1 MKKLF
6 SLISCIVIVLVASLT
21 LSACG
26 KSDTNAKIVASNSE
40 IELILGTEQETK
52 SVEFELKDYGSGSD
66 QLNFDLE
73 ESEKDIVSISQKY
86 KKNGKTVLEVKGLS
100 RGTARIFVTSL
111 QGSQKFVLTVKVI
124 QPITGLK
131 LKTEYTNSLYAVA
144 GKSLSLSQQEIWN
157 FIPSNTNQR
166 DLVFSFVG
174 ESQGCE
180 IVDGKLVVSENC
192 TLQSVLVQATSASNP
207 DVTTEFEVKIFKPIQ
222 VVLQM
227 DGKTVVEN
235 VSSDSNEILNYL
247 EIFPTEKDD
256 SIYPNSKTVTL
267 IVKAGSQDETLKID
281 KIFGTDLEKFSVLQ
295 TGYSYDSARKLH
307 RFVFIIQANS
317 QDAGNVDNITFGV
330 SYDGYNAGESNYV
343 ENSVVLNLNSYNKPD
358 SVEVNGQNKSVE
370 IDIFENSINMTNGQ
384 LIELTILPGNLK
396 SGENYITIWA
406 KDFENLPVSLYRLN
420 ATRTGYICV
429 FGYDKNGHAVGNE
442 SGTTRYAKIASGTK
456 LYAFINNKYLSN
468 TTNKSAEIY
477 AQASTFCKYFTTDEM
492 SRALTKVT
500 FTINPNAKNVFIAD
514 KTDSGK
520 MNVDQSATTIFAEL
534 GKTITQYI
542 AIDPSSFTL
551 SSNSTVKVANGNIA
565 TLGKLL
571 YSSKDEKYVY
581 GKFTII
587 PNKVGS
593 TTIVVTL
600 SDGKTVSFNLV
611 VICPLEELDVTLEDV
626 TFGGTV
632 IESDIVPYKNISDTK
647 VKVNE
652 IGVTRQ
658 LNKLSIANS
667 GGSGVQLLRNA
678 IPANAQYYLE
688 FEFCDFTIPDGKT
701 LKDISMDK
709 IDFTNIT
716 WSDKSSI
723 LNTARLNNS
732 TILEALNAGV
742 EGNVLVR
749 IDVKAMK
756 SDGTYTEKPAG
767 SLFYLVNFF
776 VPIKGITIK
785 NGTVDVFSHDS
796 IGDKFVDGNNV
807 SKSIGSFSVAVNPV
821 NSGLIPTYLQN
832 LEIYVNGSKVNI
844 SEKFVNDLLYL
855 NADGGVTYNLSSAT
869 LKITRKLENNTYT
882 FTVQALKSCDNSF
895 VFAMSISEINPDK
908 KFTAI
913 ARVIVQ
919 TAVEINEIEVIN
931 AGEDDPIYIQNLL
944 KSEKDFTNQEE
955 YLEYLKPILENP
967 YELDLVYNIFAQG
980 GKEITNKSLEFE
992 FVWDYLADKDYYID
1006 ENGNKQFFA
1015 TMVDNKLTIV
1025 RAAYDYSD
1033 YFNLSEEERATTSK
1047 EEKKKLVQFGASG
1060 TLIIYPTSNY
1070 FESTNGWNGE
1080 EPIVRIPV
1088 KVADGKSSDSAF
1100 ELFVSEDLKLLG
1112 ESPASSFI
1120 LRNNIFMPVDYE
1132 PVENFMGKLSGRYQS
1147 EITPYGIYAIKPLF
1161 KMIAES
1167 GVVEDMFYYT
1177 AYLPELGYTFDEYVS
1192 TYNGVTYYGGL
1203 ANINKGHIKNIGSNY
1218 NGTLDPKEILENSDG
1233 IDVFGFVKIFKEHY
1247 KTRNADLDSLTTV
1260 KYKNVFNPLSYSEAS
1275 VGELFSFLSIHD
1287 ESRVINSNSAY
1298 GMYYGMEYKAGELV
1312 KYTGGLV
1319 GLNLGTIE
1327 ATDDSLTKGYMAT
1340 GISGAN
1346 VGGIAGV
1353 NEGTIKNYTFI
1364 GGVIGVESAGG
1375 IVACNKGDLK
1385 DCKYIN
1391 LVPLYVN
1398 VTLLILNNS
1407 AYSYS
1412 NEINF
1417 SAGGICA
1424 VSESGNIYGCVVE
1437 AIYDIDQHKDL
1448 TKFLPSDTGI
1458 VYVHYVEKINE
1469 SAPKEYYNSIG
1480 GETAYT
1486 GAKPWILKGMSDGEI
1501 KAYFDSSNEKFPAE
1515 WKGLSIDE
1523 IFVRMNTSAR
1533 DIYVGGIAG
1542 KSKNTQISRTV
1553 VDGALPIQES
1563 ETGGFVGLLEN
1574 DGNDSTNLIKD
1585 CYALIKVSA
1594 ENIAYGY
1601 TAGQFISGG
1610 SLSEIKNSYVKSNFA
1625 SLPLSKNGTG
1635 TPVSSFIGGTDKKT
1649 GLFDVLLSFSTFRMG
1664 NFQIVDLGTKS
1675 LKDLYNYGF
1684 AKVSLKNKTIT
1695 LERVYNEGAT
1705 NEQKDTFV
1713 VSANIEGDLG
1723 QKFNLD
1729 VNRFILRG
1737 SEVYLEQIYFADTEG
1752 TLYAYPESSVT
1763 IDLSQESTATRTI
1776 VGNSQTIRK
1785 PVGEG
1790 EVEFTL
1796 EKVLYY
1802 TRTVSSDGTLT
1813 LKFNVKLRET
1823 NQQTNEETLSDI
1835 KTETYTFKR
1844 TAQSSSVSKLGLCF
1858 SMHDYNSGTL
1868 SFYTSSWGSSSDADY
1883 IPDIN
1888 FENSINLD
1896 LNSEVQD
1903 ETING
1908 YFYDENSLKYKD
1920 CPDTAY
1926 VSGYDSIVT
1935 VIDRDLNHVAI
1946 NDINLLYYK
1955 LALIGIYK
1963 NLDEFLQ
1970 ESAWEK
1976 FSYYNPFESDA
1987 KFGPGEIEKAMI
1999 VDVLCNMFGF
2009 EGKYDPDTVSN
2020 AELKNAIKN
2029 VIEGTIIPQ
2038 IKNSIADLKK
2048 DIATLKGQ
2056 FEGTLGEGT
2065 GLGYQYGT
2073 KDLWLAV
2080 YQAAFGDTSD
2090 AETYLTK
2097 VAAYIDTAQG
2107 IKDFDADSL
2116 SLNNIGTL
2124 FKYVDAVYNAQYQII
2139 NLFFKLREDDDIFK
2153 NIDYLTIKGEK
2164 YSIEA
2169 LQTDLMR
2176 TMGPL
2181 FCDSAFMIP
2190 SALGGTESF
2199 YSEDGIPTDIQ
2210 GFIDAGWD
2218 IERMYDAE
2226 GNVIESESTW
2236 VFEDGILPYLRG
2248 TKVSQKVE
2256 NYQLEVNPENKL
2268 DKTKL
2273 VKGTYNSDDYF
2284 LMFFN
2289 EVVGDLTND
2298 PKAQAQLDKM
2308 NSVDLV
2314 DFIKIF
2320 NINKTGSIG
2329 NLADFAIR
2337 SSDINVI
2344 RIVSGRLQIVGTG
2357 FATITIE
2364 PIHRSLTAKEE
2375 NVIKTIKIFVT
2386 NSIGSIS
2393 IYEGINAD
2401 ESLDGK
2407 EDVTI
2412 TKDRPSYFTVANK
2425 NTVSLNHS
2433 KYNLRTNPLAIQIE
2447 ISYIDRDNNKIVAYK
2462 TGETTNHF
2470 DILGLTAGN
2479 ETTKFAFGTFT
2490 VVTKANVL
2498 ENVTY
2503 NFNFNVDYEQGYIN
2517 SLMQKEWEKELS
2529 RNEEI
2534 YKDKTAEQIESARQS
2549 FIYYRI
2555 KIFNAVINN
2564 KLNYGFDFKV
2574 VVRAER
2580 ILVSIDKAEIDPST
2594 VLSSDA
2600 ELVSNRTGD
2609 EIIMKI
2615 VDENGKIIDKLFA
2628 ASVINGTMKNGKVSA
2643 KLIISIA
2650 EDQRQLVK
2658 ETKTYKV
2665 VLTDSK
2671 GDVEK
2676 SFDLVVKPQEII
2688 NVTYTHHNRTD
2699 DSSENGIRIQ
2709 DQPSSILVP
2718 GDSGI
2723 LSINLFPS
2731 YATYSKIVLTST
2743 IVNGNYVL
2751 MEQMYQSGDYYLPTS
2766 TTTDYDSERDV
2777 NILTIKN
2784 AGKTGNV
2791 YVRTKILDSV
2801 KEGLYFPITI
2811 QIYALDEDG
2820 NEYLAKVET
2829 ITLISEVIEAAN
2841 ITING
2846 EKDAVVARGTTAN
2859 LKIKVGENQTLA
2871 SYSLSEYDS
2880 SSSIHDFSSIYFNT
2894 SEYEIENGKKIY
2906 SGTLTVG
2913 LDAEIEGDGYFKVQ
2927 TIVQKIINGR
2937 LESTTDSIE
2946 VRVVD
2951 FLVEGITI
2959 DGNDEQDN
2967 VFDTPSAI
2975 EKDLK
2980 FNFKLSETP
2989 EMISASQQKSIDRIN
3004 KAKETFLNTVAY
3016 KYYFKSENKEY
3027 NYILNTDRV
3036 FTAVGD
3042 PGNISYVSDQ
3052 KSIAHDLFYSSDMT
3066 PYISKSGNPQ
3076 TNKYFTIR
3084 YDEENP
3090 TILTIVGT
3098 TVGTVNMT
3106 IRIGYRLPNSK
3117 QDDFITYN
3125 FAINVQLYSD
3135 EDKPTPIENAE
3146 QFITYLQ
3153 NESDQYSSTNYIL
3166 MNDIVLEN
3174 FVPFASTNFASLDG
3188 NNKVITIKNFDLSA
3202 ITSTNVLNLGLFVNV
3217 LENSTLK
3224 NLTVSYGELEDI
3236 IVDEK
3241 IFNSIYFGGIA
3252 VNNSGVIYNCE
3263 VVSLGLEDGKLT
3275 NGPTNGGIKIYFD
3288 ASKSKHKLDTTTV
3301 QIAGLVVEN
3310 NNGASITN
3318 CRVGGKGNFTK
3329 VYYDVDAGKTEQTF
3343 EFGKFDIVGQGDM
3356 SGFVII
3362 NNGLISASYFAGA
3375 SIVNK
3380 TTSASLNAT
3389 SGFVMYNN
3397 LGALITTSYTEG
3409 IKLTTDLSVN
3419 ITGGGIESQGI
3430 SAGFA
3435 YQNSGKITDC
3445 YTNIRLAGNS
3455 TGRLVSGFVY
3465 NNLTDGKLER
3475 CYSASTIVG
3484 ELTTQMPFTGKNS
3497 REEIMQLAEKG
3508 LVDCYY
3514 LVKNVDTG
3522 SILEDKYGTGA
3533 QAVQISTF
3541 DETTFKTFAMT
3552 TKNDYDGVW
3561 MWNGLFPELVSAN
3574 QKAISVRR
3582 IIKNYSSLI
3591 SGGTSTASLDIFP
3604 YIQGYEYG
3612 SAKNPII
3619 IRTADEFNRVFG
3631 QETTLTKNAYYAISQ
3646 MYNKEL
3652 GIVFGNYRLVS
3663 HIDFANLKYV
3673 ENIKISSSIMALANR
3688 GNNCGSFDGN
3698 GLDIRNIEIS
3708 LDGQSSVGIFSQITS
3723 GGVFKNA
3730 SITVKSVS
3738 SGISGIYVG
3747 TVAGLV
3753 QNSVICNI
3761 TVSPASEDDQNRSKI
3776 TGQNIVGGVVGAV
3789 TGNSKISNLTSSIS
3803 VVSGIK
3809 NAEKNIKEYVENT
3822 LRDNLQLAGGIYVDK
3837 NKDYGFVGGI
3847 VGLLDIYESVMD
3859 ETSRSS
3865 KPNAVNL
3872 KYFGQNISVQG
3883 SFVGGVVG
3891 LVGKSTYLANASFIL
3906 TGTKETLNQ
3915 RLISYENTIGG
3926 IVGVSF
3932 GDLFELGIEHENE
3945 LQKEIEANIKDYYS
3959 SSNQV
3964 FRGNTKL
3971 FNSTGETLEYAG
3983 GIVGQMLGGTFTTSF
3998 CGVDVAIAGAKY
4010 AGGVIGLCD
4019 TSANLFELYA
4029 LGSVDAKVAGG
4040 LIGHNLGTI
4049 TLDKCTA
4056 INFYNKDN
4064 STWSD
4069 IITSANFFNFGN
4081 VELTDYSGIGY
4092 YGNEGTER
4100 IFTINN
4106 NLVLTLKY
4114 KEVTEGEYVIKGK
4127 DSNKNGYANFELF
4140 GKTLY
4145 VTNEIKDEDNN
4156 TSRRYPLFRKLIKN
4170 DENFVAVYYYL
4181 KADGSEVNAMYE
4193 AKDGQLYYT
4202 NAKTEEEKKK
4212 EKVFF
4217 VGDYTYCLSS
4227 FSYVKDDN
4235 VDKDDNVNA
4244 TFGLNDKDKNVI
4256 ATFGLNDKDK
4266 IDTINL
4272 KNVSALIG
4280 SQKGTE
4286 ENETEEKEIGS
4297 YSILYYNIPG
4307 AKAVFA
4313 NKSFT
4318 FGNFKFTLG
4327 DADGVAYSSTDDK
4340 QANKSADKLTL
4351 DLDKFQSYEQNAP
4364 VVNKMFIGSYWN
4376 AGCWELREGRILPT
4390 LYFGVT
4396 SKVLYIEK
4404 PSDLLKL
4411 TRYYKLDNVV
4421 IFGDNPTTT
4430 FNPYNYKP
4438 GASSTYGE
4446 FEASELL
4453 GLTVK
4458 GEQLIF
4464 DFSAIEKSLSV
4475 AFEGA
4480 YFPRFLG
4487 TMYAEKPGNVVL
4499 TGMNRAFFGN
4509 ITGAKISDLI
4519 FDGNPGGSG
4528 IAESQKSLS
4537 TAVLANTITTQ
4548 TQLSNLT
4555 FKNLKIVSAQ
4565 SKVGVVAGEIIGV
4578 VKLGKITIED
4588 CSVTSTSTGDLYVTE
4603 EKQNKIGT
4611 TLVQGKK
4618 DKIVYVGGIA
4628 GSFVNSTSQ
4637 PAEIVNN
4644 KISGLEI
4651 TTPSLKAEK
4660 GENALVYVGGLFGE
4674 TGGSV
4679 VYKYNAVTDIT
4690 INAES
4695 ISKAEDKNDKND
4707 RFVYAGGYVGFA
4719 QGTTTILSD
4728 KDEYQKETGNTPAP
4742 GDNDKILSNLI
4753 ITTNVCDA
4761 AYVGLLF
4768 GKSIMLETKIEGKN
4782 WTVSIAGSIKQG
4794 KDYTAMVVGGVSGEA
4809 SNVNSFA
4816 GVEVSIDGGKDEDN
4830 NPLDLNLKTNT
4841 YGNGIVSTVGGLFGT
4856 IVGNATIRDITFGSK
4871 ITLNSGAEL
4880 TGGNEVNTDSLI
4892 AVGGIIG
4899 LAQGEKLEIADVKYS
4914 GNLTLTLGEYKSYI
4928 GGIVGYITTS
4938 KEASLKRAKFSG
4950 TIDETTHAVHYVG
4963 GLVGCVD
4970 NSDLTAKIEQSKVSG
4985 NIEMKGLS
4993 AGNFYVGGIIGS
5005 TNAIT
5010 TISNNYAWGNIKNSK
5025 PETGERPESQNI
5037 GGILGAISNGQT
5049 NVSLT
5054 GNYCLTSLYIP
5065 IKGSE
5070 TNNVRAFVGVGGV
5083 KDDSSGNFYCH
5094 QINLAT
5100 DVFGEN
5106 LYYNKGDNSIL
5117 KKLISLKDDKGN
5129 LIISESEKKDSGTK
5143 LNPKKNP
5150 SLTADLGE
5158 GYYVL
5163 ICDYTSIYAI
5173 SKPSAV
5179 ALNGHLVGDGYTIAA
5194 SGDQSIFGTIS
5205 GYISG
5210 VKIQFTS
5217 KQYTG
5222 TENGRVLYN
5231 ENMSDSLPSGVAN
5244 ENNGIIFALSVE
5256 VSGRTDD
5263 GFKLLEASFGTVQ
5276 GTVVAGVVGTNN
5288 GKISDTGVVLNV
5300 KSAFAGFVGNNQGII
5315 ENSYSTGAV
5324 HSGAQHSFCAGNS
5337 TTNYENKGRVYN
5349 SFTAIKQANGTNVT
5363 DCQNVVSSFFY
5374 DLYAV
5379 EIASTSTSGVGKLTS
5394 KLVCTIGDLSG
5405 SNELFTTNSNGVVW
5419 IKKPGYNFGYPTF
5432 NSELGAY
5439 SNFGYLD
5446 IATTYKRTINDVEV
5460 TFYALPHVGFLG
5472 LMSGKTIN
5480 KGNNYAFMTD
5490 MNMADMKMD
5499 NNTTWKTITT
5509 NSGTIDGQ
5517 GYHIY
5522 GLNAVQFV
5530 GTNSG
5535 TIKNLAL
5542 VYDSSKFE
5550 NQNISSVINENTGAL
5565 DGIIVS
5571 GATCTDAGLVKYN
5584 SGTIKNCQN
5593 YNTVSGGAN
5602 AGGIVSEM
5610 NSGII
5615 TGCRNFG
5622 PVTSSNGNAG
5632 GIVGKVPL
5640 KSDPIIRDCANFG
5653 DVTVEHG
5660 GWVGGIVGE
5669 YKLYTGTQRDTIGPG
5684 TYPYKGT
5691 TSYTFKITDKNLNVS
5706 VLVGFIDT
5714 SGKVGL
5720 RVTATKGS
5728 SEPEEIYKLK
5738 KLYTYSKSMN
5748 VWYYGSFTYMYDNI
5762 AIFMKFG
5769 FRFMQSGRYDVDSD
5783 LKVVDRFN
5791 YYNKDCYSSESSIV
5805 FSSREKTEYT
5815 DKQKFKKFWD
5825 NLDTSEWPYESYY
5838 SEAVWGTDYLDYADI
5853 DNVGGTIDVYT
5864 GAGLAYALY
5873 IKQNYTVNL
5882 MADIDLSQYVWK
5894 PVSDFTGTFNGNGYK
5909 IYFSANQGLP
5919 DANENSNYILINS
5932 DATVTSIK
5940 PTVETTKLSFNGF
5953 NDGYEYSIQTSEK
5966 VKLYWCYS
5974 DDKKATLFF
5983 AKDKNNKWRYWFEN
5997 AKVNPDEELTEIIK
6011 NNNGEDEEITYCMGE
6026 EICEELYN
6034 CNDVFINSNNT
6045 YQYDSYVVGTPQGD
6059 KPENIDVT
6067 FTKYTFPKG

>member
-1 MKKLF
+1 MKKLLGF
-6 SLISCIVIVLVASLT
+6 IGCFVLVVVAGIT
-21 LSACG
+21 FCACG

-66 QLNFDLE
+66 QLNFSLE
-73 ESEKDIVSISQKY
+73 ENEKDIVSISQTY
-86 KKNGKTVLEVKGLS
+86 KKNGKTILTVKGLS

-111 QGSQKFVLTVKVI
+111 QGSQKYILTVKVI
-124 QPITGLK
+124 QPITGLE
-131 LKTEYTNSLYAVA
+131 LKTEYTNSLYTIA

-180 IVDGKLVVSENC
+180 IVDGKLIVSENC
-192 TLQSVLVQATSASNP
+192 SLQSVLVQATSASNP
-207 DVTTEFEVKIFKPIQ
+207 EITTEFEVKILKPIQ
-222 VVLQM
+222 VVLQI

-235 VSSDSNEILNYL
+235 VSSSNEILNYI

-267 IVKAGSQDETLKID
+267 IVKAGSQNETLKID

-295 TGYSYDSARKLH
+295 TGYSHDSERNLH

-330 SYDGYNAGESNYV
+330 SYNGYNAGESNYV

-442 SGTTRYAKIASGTK
+442 SGITRYATITSGTK
-456 LYAFINNKYLSN
+456 LYAFINDKYLSN
-468 TTNKSAEIY
+468 TSNKSAEIY
-477 AQASTFCKYFTTDEM
+477 VQASTFCDFTATEM
-492 SRALTKVT
+492 SRALTKVN
-500 FTINPNAKNVFIAD
+500 FTINPNAKNVLIAN
-514 KTDSGK
+514 KTDSGE
-520 MNVDQSATTIFAEL
+520 MDVRDNATTIFAEL

-551 SSNSTVKVANGNIA
+551 SSNSTVKVANGSIA

-571 YSSKDEKYVY
+571 YFSKDEDYVY

-600 SDGKTVSFNLV
+600 SDGKTVNFNLV
-611 VICPLEELDVTLEDV
+611 VICPLEELEVTLEDV
-626 TFGGTV
+626 TYGGTV
-632 IESDIVPYKNISDTK
+632 IESDIIPYKNISDTIIK
-647 VKVNE
+647 IN
-652 IGVTRQ
+652 GVETNRQ

-667 GGSGVQLLRNA
+667 GGSGVQLLKNA
-678 IPANAQYYLE
+678 IPSNAQYYLE
-688 FEFCDFTIPDGKT
+688 FKFFDFTIPDGKT
-701 LKDISMDK
+701 LKTISIEDVQNV
-709 IDFTNIT
+709 IDDVDN
-716 WSDKSSI
+716 WSDTSSI

-756 SDGTYTEKPAG
+756 SDGNYTEEPAG

-807 SKSIGSFSVAVNPV
+807 SKSIGSFSVTVNPV

-832 LEIYVNGSKVNI
+832 LEIYVNGSKENI
-844 SEKFVNDLLYL
+844 SEKFVNDLVYL
-855 NADGGVTYNLSSAT
+855 NADGVVTYNLSSAT

-955 YLEYLKPILENP
+955 YLEYLKSILENP

-1006 ENGNKQFFA
+1006 INGNKQFFA
-1015 TMVDNKLTIV
+1015 TMVGDKLTIV

-1060 TLIIYPTSNY
+1060 TLIIYPSSNY

-1100 ELFVSEDLKLLG
+1100 ELFESEDLKLLG

-1192 TYNGVTYYGGL
+1192 TYDGVTYYGGL
-1203 ANINKGHIKNIGSNY
+1203 TNINKGKIINIGSNY
-1218 NGTLDPKEILENSDG
+1218 NGTLNTKEILENAGDG
-1233 IDVFGFVKIFKEHY
+1233 MDVFGYMKAFQEHY
-1247 KTRNADLDSLTTV
+1247 GTKNSNADSLTTI
-1260 KYKNVFNPLSYSEAS
+1260 KYKNVFNSSLSSSEAS
-1275 VGELFSFLSIHD
+1275 VAELFGFLASHD
-1287 ESRVINSNSAY
+1287 ESREFGGTSVY
-1298 GMYYGMEYKAGELV
+1298 GLYYGMEYKAGELV

-1327 ATDDSLTKGYMAT
+1327 ATDNSLTKGYMAT

-1346 VGGIAGV
+1346 IGGIAGV
-1353 NEGTIKNYTFI
+1353 NEGKIINYTFI
-1364 GGVIGVESAGG
+1364 GGVVGVESAGG

-1391 LVPLYVN
+1391 TVPFYAN

-1412 NEINF
+1412 NKINF

-1437 AIYDIDQHKDL
+1437 AIYDIDQQKDL
-1448 TKFLPSDTGI
+1448 IKFLPSDTGI
-1458 VYVHYVEKINE
+1458 VYVHYVERINE
-1469 SAPKEYYNSIG
+1469 NAPKDYYNSIG

-1486 GAKPWILKGMSDGEI
+1486 GAKPSIFKDMSDNEI

-1515 WKGLSIDE
+1515 WKGLSIDK
-1523 IFVRMNTSAR
+1523 IFERMNTSAR

-1553 VDGALPIQES
+1553 VDGALPIKES

-1574 DGNDSTNLIKD
+1574 DGNDSTNLITD
-1585 CYALIKVSA
+1585 CYALIKISA

-1610 SLSEIKNSYVKSNFA
+1610 SLAEIKNSYVKSNFA
-1625 SLPLSKNGTG
+1625 ALPLSKNGTG
-1635 TPVSSFIGGTDKKT
+1635 TPVSSFVGGTDKKT
-1649 GLFDVLLSFSTFRMG
+1649 GFFDGLFAFDNFYMG
-1664 NFQIVDLGTKS
+1664 DFKITDLGTKS

-1684 AKVSLKNKTIT
+1684 AKVSLKNKTVT

-1713 VSANIEGDLG
+1713 LSANLEGDLE
-1723 QKFNLD
+1723 QKFNLSVD
-1729 VNRFILRG
+1729 RFILRG
-1737 SEVYLEQIYFADTEG
+1737 SEVYLGEIYFTDTEG
-1752 TLYAYPESSVT
+1752 TLNAYPESSVT
-1763 IDLSQESTATRTI
+1763 IDLSQESTVTRTVAGYSRSI
-1776 VGNSQTIRK
+1776 TKQ
-1785 PVGEG
+1785 VGEE
-1790 EVEFTL
+1790 EVEFRL

-1813 LKFNVKLRET
+1813 LKFNIKLRET

-1858 SMHDYNSGTL
+1858 NMYVYDIGTL
-1868 SFYTSSWGSSSDADY
+1868 SLNAYSWGSSSDANY
-1883 IPDIN
+1883 IPSIN

-1908 YFYDENSLKYKD
+1908 YFYDENSLKYKGY
-1920 CPDTAY
+1920 PDAAY
-1926 VSGYDSIVT
+1926 VSGYDSVVT
-1935 VIDRDLNHVAI
+1935 VIDKGFNHVAI
-1946 NDINLLYYK
+1946 NNINLLYYK
-1955 LALIGIYK
+1955 LYLMGLYN

-1976 FSYYNPFESDA
+1976 FSYYNLYEDDA
-1987 KFGPGEIEKAMI
+1987 KFGVGEISKEMI
-1999 VDVLCNMFGF
+1999 IDALCDMFGLD
-2009 EGKYDPDTVSN
+2009 GGYSTD

-2038 IKNSIADLKK
+2038 IKNSIDDLKK
-2048 DIATLKGQ
+2048 DIATLEGQ
-2056 FEGTLGEGT
+2056 FKGTLGEGE
-2065 GLGYQYGT
+2065 GLGYKYGT

-2097 VAAYIDTAQG
+2097 VEAYIKTAQE

-2139 NLFFKLREDDDIFK
+2139 NLLFKFMEDDDILN
-2153 NIDYLTIKGEK
+2153 NIGDLTIKETT
-2164 YSIEA
+2164 YSKEVWQA
-2169 LQTDLMR
+2169 DLMR
-2176 TMGPL
+2176 TIGPMYS
-2181 FCDSAFMIP
+2181 DSAFMIP

-2218 IERMYDAE
+2218 IERKYDAE

-2256 NYQLEVNPENKL
+2256 NYEIEVNPENKL

-2289 EVVGDLTND
+2289 EVIGDLTND

-2357 FATITIE
+2357 FATLTIE

-2425 NTVSLNHS
+2425 NNVSLNHS

-2447 ISYIDRDNNKIVAYK
+2447 ISYIDCDNNETVAYR
-2462 TGETTNHF
+2462 TGETTNLF

-2479 ETTKFAFGTFT
+2479 ETTKFAFGTLT
-2490 VVTKANVL
+2490 VITNANVL
-2498 ENVTY
+2498 DDVKY
-2503 NFNFNVDYEQGYIN
+2503 NFNFNVDYQKSYIN
-2517 SLMQKEWEKELS
+2517 ALAKSEWEKELS
-2529 RNEEI
+2529 RNEER
-2534 YKDKTAEQIESARQS
+2534 YKNQTAEWIENERQI
-2549 FIYYRI
+2549 FINNFI
-2555 KIFNAVINN
+2555 NAFNAVANN
-2564 KLNYGFDFKV
+2564 QFNYGFDFNV

-2615 VDENGKIIDKLFA
+2615 VDENGKIIWISKDFGEIKMENNDKLFD
-2628 ASVINGTMKNGKVSA
+2628 ASVKNGTMKNGKVSA

-2665 VLTDSK
+2665 VLTDSN

-2766 TTTDYDSERDV
+2766 TTTGYDSERDV

-2820 NEYLAKVET
+2820 NEYLSKVET

-2880 SSSIHDFSSIYFNT
+2880 SDSIHDFSSIYFNT
-2894 SEYEIENGKKIY
+2894 SEYEVEDGKKIY

-2913 LDAEIEGDGYFKVQ
+2913 LDAEIKGDGYFKVQ

-2959 DGNDEQDN
+2959 DGNDERDN

-2989 EMISASQQKSIDRIN
+2989 EMISSSQQKSIDRIN
-3004 KAKETFLNTVAY
+3004 EAKETFLNTVAY

-3042 PGNISYVSDQ
+3042 PGNISYVPDQ

-3084 YDEENP
+3084 YDEKNP
-3090 TILTIVGT
+3090 TTLTIVGT
-3098 TVGTVNMT
+3098 AVGTVNMT

-3117 QDDFITYN
+3117 QDDFIIYN

-3217 LENSTLK
+3217 LESSTLK

-3263 VVSLGLEDGKLT
+3263 VVSLGLDDGKLT

-3329 VYYDVDAGKTEQTF
+3329 VYYDVDTGKTEQTF

-3522 SILEDKYGTGA
+3522 SILEDKYETGA

-3552 TKNDYDGVW
+3552 TKNDYDGIW
-3561 MWNGLFPELVSAN
+3561 SWNGLFPELVSAN

-3582 IIKNYSSLI
+3582 IVKNYSSLI

-3673 ENIKISSSIMALANR
+3673 ENIKVASSIMSLANR
-3688 GNNCGSFDGN
+3688 GNNCGTFDGN

-3723 GGVFKNA
+3723 GGVFKNV
-3730 SITVKSVS
+3730 SVTVKSVS

-3761 TVSPASEDDQNRSKI
+3761 TVSPVSEDDQNRSKI

-3803 VVSGIK
+3803 VISGIK
-3809 NAEKNIKEYVENT
+3809 NAEKDLKKYVESI
-3822 LRDNLQLAGGIYVDK
+3822 LRDNLQLDNGIYVDK

-3859 ETSRSS
+3859 QTNRSS

-3998 CGVDVAIAGAKY
+3998 CGVDVSIAGAKY

-4069 IITSANFFNFGN
+4069 IITVANFFNFGN
-4081 VELTDYSGIGY
+4081 VELTGY
-4092 YGNEGTER
+4092 TGGDKLNDKDVTWR
-4100 IFTINN
+4100 DFTINN
-4106 NLVLTLKY
+4106 NLVLTVVKNAESDWKIVGYDTEHTIEVSGKY
-4114 KEVTEGEYVIKGK
+4114 SGK
-4127 DSNKNGYANFELF
+4127 IAKFELF
-4140 GKTLY
+4140 GKTFY
-4145 VTNEIKDEDNN
+4145 VTNGDNR
-4156 TSRRYPLFRKLIKN
+4156 TLLIRELISDNEKTYK
-4170 DENFVAVYYYL
+4170 AQYYF
-4181 KADGSEVNAMYE
+4181 M
-4193 AKDGQLYYT
+4193 T
-4202 NAKTEEEKKK
+4202 
-4212 EKVFF
+4212 
-4217 VGDYTYCLSS
+4217 
-4227 FSYVKDDN
+4227 
-4235 VDKDDNVNA
+4235 
-4244 TFGLNDKDKNVI
+4244 KDKNNVETKVVVAKEKEDGTLADPSGNDLEFDTKTPYTYYFSSMAYKNEDNII

-4280 SQKGTE
+4280 SQKGTK
-4286 ENETEEKEIGS
+4286 ENETGS

-4318 FGNFKFTLG
+4318 FGNYKFTLG
-4327 DADGVAYSSTDDK
+4327 EADGVAYSSTDDEH
-4340 QANKSADKLTL
+4340 ANKSADKLTL

-4364 VVNKMFIGSYWN
+4364 VVNKMFLGSYWD
-4376 AGCWELREGRILPT
+4376 ASCWELREGRILPT

-4430 FNPYNYKP
+4430 FNPYNYIP
-4438 GASSTYGE
+4438 GNSSTYGE

-4458 GEQLIF
+4458 NGQLIF

-4475 AFEGA
+4475 SFEGA

-4487 TMYAEKPGNVVL
+4487 TMYAEQKGKVVL

-4519 FDGNPGGSG
+4519 FDGNPDAGKVTD
-4528 IAESQKSLS
+4528 SQKSLS

-4555 FKNLKIVSAQ
+4555 FRNLKIESAQ

-4578 VKLGKITIED
+4578 VKLETITIEN
-4588 CSVTSTSTGDLYVTE
+4588 CSVESTSTGDSYVTE
-4603 EKQNKIGT
+4603 KKQNKIGT
-4611 TLVQGKK
+4611 ILVEGKT

-4651 TTPSLKAEK
+4651 TTPTLKAGT

-4679 VYKYNAVTDIT
+4679 VYKYNAVTDIK
-4690 INAES
+4690 INAE
-4695 ISKAEDKNDKND
+4695 KVEKDDGGKD

-4728 KDEYQKETGNTPAP
+4728 KNEYQKETGNTTSE
-4742 GDNDKILSNLI
+4742 GNDIILSGLTV
-4753 ITTNVCDA
+4753 TTNDCDV

-4768 GKSIMLETKIEGKN
+4768 GKSIMLETSIKGKD
-4782 WTVSIAGSIKQG
+4782 WKVSIAGSIKQG
-4794 KDYTAMVVGGVSGEA
+4794 DGIYTAMVVGGVSGEA
-4809 SNVNSFA
+4809 SNVTSFA
-4816 GVEVSIDGGKDEDN
+4816 GVEVSIDGGKDKDDKQ
-4830 NPLDLNLKTNT
+4830 LDLTLKTNT
-4841 YGNGIVSTVGGLFGT
+4841 YNERIISTVGGLFGT
-4856 IVGNATIRDITFGSK
+4856 IVGNAEIRNITFGSN
-4871 ITLNSGAEL
+4871 ITLDSGAEL
-4880 TGGNEVNTDSLI
+4880 TGTKDQVDSNSQI

-4899 LAQGEKLEIADVKYS
+4899 FAQGEKLGITDVEYS
-4914 GNLTLTLGEYKSYI
+4914 GKLTLTLGEYKSYI

-4950 TIDETTHAVHYVG
+4950 TINETTHHTHYVG

-4970 NSDLTAKIEQSKVSG
+4970 NSSNLKVTIQQSKVSG
-4985 NIEMKGLS
+4985 NIEITKDDLDTEELQ
-4993 AGNFYVGGIIGS
+4993 VGGLVGFAKWS
-5005 TNAIT
+5005 
-5010 TISNNYAWGNIKNSK
+5010 SSSSVQNNYAWGNITIK
-5025 PETGERPESQNI
+5025 PEGNGIPSTLRV
-5037 GGILGAISNGQT
+5037 GGIIG
-5049 NVSLT
+5049 SLNSQIGTFT
-5054 GNYCLTSLYIP
+5054 GNYSLTSLYVFG
-5065 IKGSE
+5065 KESAG
-5070 TNNVRAFVGVGGV
+5070 NVRALVGLDLQGSANAKG
-5083 KDDSSGNFYCH
+5083 KDNFYCH

-5117 KKLISLKDDKGN
+5117 KKLIGLKDDKGN
-5129 LIISESEKKDSGTK
+5129 SIISESEKKDPGTK
-5143 LNPKKNP
+5143 LNPNKNF
-5150 SLTADLGE
+5150 SLTAGIGK

-5163 ICDYTSIYAI
+5163 TYDY
-5173 SKPSAV
+5173 KPIPHMSQPSLV
-5179 ALNGHLVGDGYTIAA
+5179 ALEGHLVGDGHTITA
-5194 SGDQSIFGTIS
+5194 SGNQSIFGTIS

-5210 VKIQFTS
+5210 VKIRFTS

-5222 TENGRVLYN
+5222 TVNGRVKN
-5231 ENMSDSLPSGVAN
+5231 TSDSLPSGVAN

-5256 VSGRTDD
+5256 VSGHTDD
-5263 GFKLLEASFGTVQ
+5263 DFKLLKASFGTVQ

-5288 GKISDTGVVLNV
+5288 GKISDTGVVVNV

-5315 ENSYSTGAV
+5315 ENCYSTGAV
-5324 HSGAQHSFCAGNS
+5324 HSGAQHSFCAGDS
-5337 TTNYENKGRVYN
+5337 TPNFQNKGRVYN
-5349 SFTAIKQANGTNVT
+5349 SFTAIKQA
-5363 DCQNVVSSFFY
+5363 VSSFNIVSNQAVYKFFY
-5374 DLYAV
+5374 DSDAV
-5379 EIASTSTSGVGKLTS
+5379 GTTSGTGKTS
-5394 KLVCTIGDLSG
+5394 EIVCTIGDLSP
-5405 SNELFTTNSNGVVW
+5405 SDSLFKLNDSNGVVW
-5419 IKKPGYNFGYPTF
+5419 IRNSGYNFGYPTF
-5432 NSELGAY
+5432 ETGNDANAY
-5439 SNFGYLD
+5439 KGFGYLD
-5446 IATTYKRTINDVEV
+5446 IATKVND
-5460 TFYALPHVGFLG
+5460 TFYLPHVGFLKMMRG
-5472 LMSGKTIN
+5472 QTELK
-5480 KGNNYAFMTD
+5480 NNYAFMTD
-5490 MNMADMKMD
+5490 MSMTDWNA
-5499 NNTTWKTITT
+5499 ITT

-5522 GLNAVQFV
+5522 GLGVVQFA
-5530 GTNSG
+5530 NENKG

-5542 VYDSSKFE
+5542 VYDSTKFGGS
-5550 NQNISSVINENTGAL
+5550 NRLRIDSVIGSNSGKL
-5565 DGIIVS
+5565 SGITVS
-5571 GATCTDAGLVKYN
+5571 GATCKNAGLVTTN
-5584 SGTIKNCQN
+5584 TGTITNCQN
-5593 YNTVSGGAN
+5593 YNTVSGGEN

-5610 NSGII
+5610 TSGSI
-5615 TGCRNFG
+5615 TDCRNFG
-5622 PVTSSNGNAG
+5622 SVTSSTDGNAG
-5632 GIVGKVPL
+5632 GIVGKVSSTTCVRQAESP
-5640 KSDPIIRDCANFG
+5640 DWMQND
-5653 DVTVEHG
+5653 
-5660 GWVGGIVGE
+5660 WVIPQNGKYRLEQGSNSISISWKMGNAGIKGSFWYSIKRNDDTIVSNAE
-5669 YKLYTGTQRDTIGPG
+5669 IEVKNGTQIDIDGGKGYVNVVRDLYENNECYIAYVLVVLTKGNALTARWFASIYSKDKSVNIDSCFNEGDIVATNAGNTIGLLDKYDLKLTTPYSEKQIGKYEFEETGIGYNGYGTKIPNGRKNIEITVQSSNINNDWDSQIGIFPAKFNYDKVVLGTDLSIDDADNDTVWDTI
-5684 TYPYKGT
+5684 
-5691 TSYTFKITDKNLNVS
+5691 N
-5706 VLVGFIDT
+5706 
-5714 SGKVGL
+5714 
-5720 RVTATKGS
+5720 
-5728 SEPEEIYKLK
+5728 
-5738 KLYTYSKSMN
+5738 
-5748 VWYYGSFTYMYDNI
+5748 
-5762 AIFMKFG
+5762 
-5769 FRFMQSGRYDVDSD
+5769 
-5783 LKVVDRFN
+5783 
-5791 YYNKDCYSSESSIV
+5791 
-5805 FSSREKTEYT
+5805 
-5815 DKQKFKKFWD
+5815 
-5825 NLDTSEWPYESYY
+5825 
-5838 SEAVWGTDYLDYADI
+5838 
-5853 DNVGGTIDVYT
+5853 VYT
-5864 GAGLAYALY
+5864 GAGLAYALNNNSY
-5873 IKQNYTVNL
+5873 KSYTVNL
-5882 MADIDLSQYVWK
+5882 MADIDLSKYVWK
-5894 PVSDFTGTFNGNGYK
+5894 PVSGFTGTFNGNGYK
-5909 IYFSANQGLP
+5909 IYFGANDYLLFLGGSKEIDIDAELIETKRYYRKLSGDNVNAAMNGEWISLGDGFSYKLLLGKKYSVGLRSYYEFAYTLIKYNDKEYVFYSQQLQNSANAMLAYSGFADLKNQASGYYVNI
-5919 DANENSNYILINS
+5919 DGKFERRGSYEI
-5932 DATVTSIK
+5932 
-5940 PTVETTKLSFNGF
+5940 ET
-5953 NDGYEYSIQTSEK
+5953 QTSEGST
-5966 VKLYWCYS
+5966 VYYI
-5974 DDKKATLFF
+5974 
-5983 AKDKNNKWRYWFEN
+5983 YM
-5997 AKVNPDEELTEIIK
+5997 
-6011 NNNGEDEEITYCMGE
+6011 YC
-6026 EICEELYN
+6026 
-6034 CNDVFINSNNT
+6034 D
-6045 YQYDSYVVGTPQGD
+6045 
-6059 KPENIDVT
+6059 
-6067 FTKYTFPKG
+6067 

>member
-1 MKKLF
+1 MKKLLGF
-6 SLISCIVIVLVASLT
+6 IGCFVLVVVAGIT
-21 LSACG
+21 FCACG

-66 QLNFDLE
+66 QLNFSLE
-73 ESEKDIVSISQKY
+73 ENEKDIVSISQTY
-86 KKNGKTVLEVKGLS
+86 KKNGKTILTVKGLS

-111 QGSQKFVLTVKVI
+111 QGSQKYILTVKVI
-124 QPITGLK
+124 QPITGLE
-131 LKTEYTNSLYAVA
+131 LKTEYTNSLYTVV

-180 IVDGKLVVSENC
+180 IIDGKLDVSENC

-207 DVTTEFEVKIFKPIQ
+207 EITTEFEVKILKPIQ
-222 VVLQM
+222 VVLQI

-235 VSSDSNEILNYL
+235 VSSSNEILNYI

-267 IVKAGSQDETLKID
+267 IVKAGSQNETLKID

-295 TGYSYDSARKLH
+295 TGYSHDSERKLH

-330 SYDGYNAGESNYV
+330 SYNGYNAGESNYV

-442 SGTTRYAKIASGTK
+442 SGITRYATIASGTK

-477 AQASTFCKYFTTDEM
+477 AQASTFCDFTATEM

-514 KTDSGK
+514 KTDGG
-520 MNVDQSATTIFAEL
+520 MDVRQNEITIFAEL

-551 SSNSTVKVANGNIA
+551 GSNSSVKIANGNIA
-565 TLGKLL
+565 TLGKLSP
-571 YSSKDEKYVY
+571 SSKDEDYVY

-593 TTIVVTL
+593 TTIVVIL
-600 SDGKTVSFNLV
+600 SDGKTVNFNLV
-611 VICPLEELDVTLEDV
+611 VVCPLEELDVTLEDV
-626 TFGGTV
+626 TYGGTV

-647 VKVNE
+647 VKVNG
-652 IGVTRQ
+652 IDVPRQ

-667 GGSGVQLLRNA
+667 GGSGVQLLKNA
-678 IPANAQYYLE
+678 IPSNAQYYLE
-688 FEFCDFTIPDGKT
+688 FKFFDFTIPDGKT
-701 LKDISMDK
+701 LKTISIDDIDVN
-709 IDFTNIT
+709 NIN
-716 WSDKSSI
+716 WSTTSSI

-732 TILEALNAGV
+732 TILEAPNAGV

-756 SDGTYTEKPAG
+756 SDGNYTEEPAG

-807 SKSIGSFSVAVNPV
+807 SKSIGIFSVAVNPV

-832 LEIYVNGSKVNI
+832 LEIYVNGLKENI
-844 SEKFVNDLLYL
+844 SEKFVNDLVYL
-855 NADGGVTYNLSSAT
+855 NADGAVTYNLSSAT
-869 LKITRKLENNTYT
+869 LKIARKLENNTYT
-882 FTVQALKSCDNSF
+882 FTVQALKLCDNSF

-955 YLEYLKPILENP
+955 YLEYLKSILENP

-1015 TMVDNKLTIV
+1015 TMVDDKLTIV
-1025 RAAYDYSD
+1025 RVAYDYSD

-1047 EEKKKLVQFGASG
+1047 EAKKKLVQFGASG

-1100 ELFVSEDLKLLG
+1100 ELFESEDLKFLG
-1112 ESPASSFI
+1112 ESPASSFV

-1192 TYNGVTYYGGL
+1192 TYDGVTYYGGL

-1218 NGTLDPKEILENSDG
+1218 NGTLDTKEILENSDG
-1233 IDVFGFVKIFKEHY
+1233 IDVFGFMKIFQEHY
-1247 KTRNADLDSLTTV
+1247 ETKTDLDSLTTV
-1260 KYKNVFNPLSYSEAS
+1260 KYKNVFNSSLSGAS
-1275 VGELFSFLSIHD
+1275 IGSLFFFLLMHD
-1287 ESRVINSNSAY
+1287 ESREINTNSVY

-1346 VGGIAGV
+1346 IGGIAGV

-1364 GGVIGVESAGG
+1364 GGVFGVESAGG

-1391 LVPLYVN
+1391 LAPLYAN

-1407 AYSYS
+1407 AYAYS
-1412 NEINF
+1412 DKINF

-1437 AIYDIDQHKDL
+1437 ANYDIDQQKDF
-1448 TKFLPSDTGI
+1448 TKFLPSDSGI

-1469 SAPKEYYNSIG
+1469 SAPKDYYNSIG
-1480 GETAYT
+1480 SESAYT
-1486 GAKPWILKGMSDGEI
+1486 GAKPAIFEKMSGNEI
-1501 KAYFDSSNEKFPAE
+1501 KACFDSSNEKFPAE
-1515 WKGLSIDE
+1515 WKDLSIDE
-1523 IFVRMNTSAR
+1523 IFERMNTSAYN
-1533 DIYVGGIAG
+1533 IYVGGIAG

-1553 VDGALPIQES
+1553 VDGALPIKES

-1574 DGNDSTNLIKD
+1574 DENDSTNLITD
-1585 CYALIKVSA
+1585 CYALIKISA

-1610 SLSEIKNSYVKSNFA
+1610 SLSEIKNSYVKSNFVA
-1625 SLPLSKNGTG
+1625 LPLSKNGTG
-1635 TPVSSFIGGTDKKT
+1635 APISSFVGGTDKKT
-1649 GLFDVLLSFSTFRMG
+1649 GLFDGIFAFESFYIGDFKIT
-1664 NFQIVDLGTKS
+1664 DLGTKS

-1684 AKVSLKNKTIT
+1684 AKVSLKNKTVT

-1713 VSANIEGDLG
+1713 LSANFEGNLE
-1723 QKFNLD
+1723 QKFNLRVD
-1729 VNRFILRG
+1729 RFILRG
-1737 SEVYLEQIYFADTEG
+1737 SEVYLGEIYFTDTEG
-1752 TLYAYPESSVT
+1752 TLNAYPESSVT
-1763 IDLSQESTATRTI
+1763 IDLSQESTVTRTI
-1776 VGNSQTIRK
+1776 TSDSQFVIK
-1785 PVGEG
+1785 QVGEE
-1790 EVEFTL
+1790 EVEFRL

-1802 TRTVSSDGTLT
+1802 TRTVLSDGTLT

-1844 TAQSSSVSKLGLCF
+1844 TAQSSTVSKLGLCF
-1858 SMHDYNSGTL
+1858 NMYVYDSGTL
-1868 SFYTSSWGSSSDADY
+1868 ALNAYSWGSSSEANYVPSID
-1883 IPDIN
+1883 

-1896 LNSEVQD
+1896 LNSEVQN

-1908 YFYDENSLKYKD
+1908 YFYDKNSLKYKD
-1920 CPDTAY
+1920 YPDTAY
-1926 VSGYDSIVT
+1926 VSGYDSVVS
-1935 VIDRDLNHVAI
+1935 VIDEGLNHVAI

-1955 LALIGIYK
+1955 LYLVGIYN

-1976 FSYYNPFESDA
+1976 FSYYNPYESDA
-1987 KFGPGEIEKAMI
+1987 KFGPGEIEKGMI
-1999 VDVLCNMFGF
+1999 VDVLCNMFGL
-2009 EGKYDPDTVSN
+2009 EGKYDPDTVSD

-2056 FEGTLGEGT
+2056 FEGTLGEGE
-2065 GLGYQYGT
+2065 GLGYKYGT

-2080 YQAAFGDTSD
+2080 YKAAFGDTSD

-2097 VAAYIDTAQG
+2097 VATYIDVAQG
-2107 IKDFDADSL
+2107 IKDFNADSL
-2116 SLNNIGTL
+2116 ILNNRGTL
-2124 FKYVDAVYNAQYQII
+2124 FEYVDAVYNAQYQII
-2139 NLFFKLREDDDIFK
+2139 NLLFKFMADDDILG
-2153 NIDYLTIKGEK
+2153 NMGDLVINEEN
-2164 YSIEA
+2164 YSKEYWIA
-2169 LQTDLMR
+2169 DLMR
-2176 TMGPL
+2176 TLGPL
-2181 FCDSAFMIP
+2181 YSDSAFMIP
-2190 SALGGTESF
+2190 SALGGTEAF
-2199 YSEDGIPTDIQ
+2199 YSEDGIPTEIQ
-2210 GFIDAGWD
+2210 GFKNAGWD

-2256 NYQLEVNPENKL
+2256 NYEIEVNPENKL

-2289 EVVGDLTND
+2289 EVIGDLTND

-2320 NINKTGSIG
+2320 NINGAGGVG
-2329 NLADFAIR
+2329 NIADFAIR
-2337 SSDINVI
+2337 SSEINVI

-2357 FATITIE
+2357 FATLTIE
-2364 PIHRSLTAKEE
+2364 PIHRSLTAQEE

-2447 ISYIDRDNNKIVAYK
+2447 ISYIDRDNNKIIAYK
-2462 TGETTNHF
+2462 TGEATNLF

-2479 ETTKFAFGTFT
+2479 DTTKFAFGTFT
-2490 VVTKANVL
+2490 VLTNANVL
-2498 ENVTY
+2498 DNVKY

-2534 YKDKTAEQIESARQS
+2534 YKDKTAEQIEYARQS
-2549 FIYYRI
+2549 FINDLI
-2555 KIFNAVINN
+2555 NAFNSLTNN
-2564 KLNYGFDFKV
+2564 QFNYGFDFNV

-2594 VLSSDA
+2594 VLSTDA
-2600 ELVSNRTGD
+2600 ELVSNRTSD

-2615 VDENGKIIDKLFA
+2615 VDENGKIIWISKDFGEIKVENNNKLFD

-2650 EDQRQLVK
+2650 ENQRQLVEK
-2658 ETKTYKV
+2658 TKSYKV
-2665 VLTDSK
+2665 VLTDSN

-2699 DSSENGIRIQ
+2699 DSNENGTRIQ

-2751 MEQMYQSGDYYLPTS
+2751 MEQMYQSGDYYLPAS
-2766 TTTDYDSERDV
+2766 TITVYDSERDV

-2811 QIYALDEDG
+2811 QIFALDEDG
-2820 NEYLAKVET
+2820 NEYLAKIET
-2829 ITLISEVIEAAN
+2829 ITLISEVIESASL
-2841 ITING
+2841 TING
-2846 EKDAVVARGTTAN
+2846 EKSAVVARGTTAN

-2880 SSSIHDFSSIYFNT
+2880 SKSIYDFSSIYFNT

-2913 LDAEIEGDGYFKVQ
+2913 LDAEINGDGYFKIQ

-2959 DGNDEQDN
+2959 EGNDERDN
-2967 VFDTPSAI
+2967 VFNTPSAI

-2989 EMISASQQKSIDRIN
+2989 EMISASQEKSIERIN
-3004 KAKETFLNTVAY
+3004 NAKETFLNTMAY
-3016 KYYFKSENKEY
+3016 KYYFKNADDKEY
-3027 NYILNTDRV
+3027 SYILNTDRQ

-3042 PGNISYVSDQ
+3042 SGSYVPDQ

-3084 YDEENP
+3084 YDDKNP
-3090 TILTIVGT
+3090 TTLTIVGT
-3098 TVGTVNMT
+3098 AIGTVNMT
-3106 IRIGYRLPNSK
+3106 ISIGYRLPNSK

-3153 NESDQYSSTNYIL
+3153 SESEQYSSTNYIL

-3174 FVPFASTNFASLDG
+3174 FVPFEKTNFASLDG
-3188 NNKVITIKNFDLSA
+3188 NNKVITIKNFDLSSK
-3202 ITSTNVLNLGLFVNV
+3202 TSTKTLNLGLFVNV

-3263 VVSLGLEDGKLT
+3263 VVSLGLDDGKLT
-3275 NGPTNGGIKIYFD
+3275 NGPATGGIKIYFD
-3288 ASKSKHKLDTTTV
+3288 ASKSKHKLDSTTV

-3329 VYYDVDAGKTEQTF
+3329 VYYDIDTGKTEQTF

-3356 SGFVII
+3356 SGFVIR

-3375 SIVNK
+3375 SLVNK

-3389 SGFVMYNN
+3389 SGFVLYNN

-3409 IKLTTDLSVN
+3409 IKLITDLSVN

-3435 YQNSGKITDC
+3435 YQNGGTITDC

-3465 NNLTDGKLER
+3465 NNLIDGKLER

-3673 ENIKISSSIMALANR
+3673 ENIKVSSSVMALANS

-3698 GLDIRNIEIS
+3698 GLDIRNVEIS
-3708 LDGQSSVGIFSQITS
+3708 LDGQSSVGIFSQITN
-3723 GGVFKNA
+3723 GGVFKNV
-3730 SITVKSVS
+3730 SITVKSLS

-3761 TVSPASEDDQNRSKI
+3761 TVSPVSEDDQNRSKI

-3803 VVSGIK
+3803 VISGIK
-3809 NAEKNIKEYVENT
+3809 NAETNVEDYVKNI
-3822 LRDNLQLAGGIYVDK
+3822 LRDNLQLDKGIYVDK

-3859 ETSRSS
+3859 QTNRSS

-3891 LVGKSTYLANASFIL
+3891 FVGMSTYLANASFIL
-3906 TGTKETLNQ
+3906 TGTTETLNQ

-3971 FNSTGETLEYAG
+3971 FNSTGEKLEYAG

-3998 CGVDVAIAGAKY
+3998 CGVDVSIAGAEY
-4010 AGGVIGLCD
+4010 AGGVIGLCN

-4040 LIGHNLGTI
+4040 LIGRNLGII

-4069 IITSANFFNFGN
+4069 IITVANFFNFGN
-4081 VELTDYSGIGY
+4081 MELTDYSGEND
-4092 YGNEGTER
+4092 YGKDAER
-4100 IFTINN
+4100 TFTINN
-4106 NLVLTLKY
+4106 DLVLVY
-4114 KEVTEGEYVIKGK
+4114 KENTEGEYVITGK
-4127 DSNKNGYANFELF
+4127 DSNNKSYAKFEIF
-4140 GKTLY
+4140 GKTFY
-4145 VTNEIKDEDNN
+4145 VTNKIKDEGNN
-4156 TSRRYPLFRKLIKN
+4156 ESRRYPLFRKSIKN
-4170 DENFVAVYYYL
+4170 DENFAAVYYYL

-4193 AKDGQLYYT
+4193 ANDGQLYYT
-4202 NAKTEEEKKK
+4202 NKK
-4212 EKVFF
+4212 EEDEKVTFS
-4217 VGDYTYCLSS
+4217 GDYKYCLSS
-4227 FSYVKDDN
+4227 FSYVKDD
-4235 VDKDDNVNA
+4235 
-4244 TFGLNDKDKNVI
+4244 NVI

-4286 ENETEEKEIGS
+4286 EKELGS
-4297 YSILYYNIPG
+4297 YSILYYNIPS

-4327 DADGVAYSSTDDK
+4327 EADGVAYSSANDK
-4340 QANKSADKLTL
+4340 EANQCADKLTL

-4364 VVNKMFIGSYWN
+4364 VVNKMFIGSYWD
-4376 AGCWELREGRILPT
+4376 ASCWELREGRILPT

-4411 TRYYKLDNVV
+4411 TRYYKFDNVV

-4438 GASSTYGE
+4438 GDSSTYGE

-4458 GEQLIF
+4458 DGKLIF

-4475 AFEGA
+4475 AVNGA

-4487 TMYAEKPGNVVL
+4487 TMYAERKGKVVL

-4519 FDGNPGGSG
+4519 FDGNPGD
-4528 IAESQKSLS
+4528 ESQKSLL

-4548 TQLSNLT
+4548 AQLSNLT
-4555 FKNLKIVSAQ
+4555 FKNLKIESAQ

-4578 VKLGKITIED
+4578 VNLGTITIEN
-4588 CSVTSTSTGDLYVTE
+4588 CSVTSISTGDLYVTE
-4603 EKQNKIGT
+4603 EKKNKIGT
-4611 TLVQGKK
+4611 IEVEGKT
-4618 DKIVYVGGIA
+4618 DRIVYVGGIA
-4628 GSFVNSTSQ
+4628 GSFVNSTTQ

-4644 KISGLEI
+4644 NISGLTI
-4651 TTPSLKAEK
+4651 TTPKLEAEK

-4674 TGGSV
+4674 TGGAV
-4679 VYKYNAVTDIT
+4679 VYKYNAVTGVT
-4690 INAES
+4690 INATEV
-4695 ISKAEDKNDKND
+4695 KKGTGGKD

-4728 KDEYQKETGNTPAP
+4728 KNEYQKETEKEP
-4742 GDNDKILSNLI
+4742 GEKDIILSGLT
-4753 ITTNVCDA
+4753 ITTNDCDV

-4768 GKSIMLETKIEGKN
+4768 GKSIELGTNIKG
-4782 WTVSIAGSIKQG
+4782 WTVSIAGSIKQD
-4794 KDYTAMVVGGVSGEA
+4794 KNIYTAMVVGGVSGEA
-4809 SNVNSFA
+4809 SNVTSFA
-4816 GVEVSIDGGKDEDN
+4816 GVEVSIDGGKDTDN
-4830 NPLDLNLKTNT
+4830 NKLDLNLQTKT
-4841 YGNGIVSTVGGLFGT
+4841 YAEKIVSTVGGLFGT
-4856 IVGNATIRDITFGSK
+4856 IVGTAKIENITFESN
-4871 ITLNSGAEL
+4871 ITLNSGAE
-4880 TGGNEVNTDSLI
+4880 TTNTDTTLI

-4899 LAQGEKLEIADVKYS
+4899 FAQGETLTIADVKYS
-4914 GNLTLTLGEYKSYI
+4914 GALTLTLGEYKSCI
-4928 GGIVGYITTS
+4928 GGIVGYIKTS
-4938 KEASLKRAKFSG
+4938 KTAELTRTKFSG
-4950 TIDETTHAVHYVG
+4950 TINEKTHHTHYVG
-4963 GLVGCVD
+4963 GLVGCVY
-4970 NSDLTAKIEQSKVSG
+4970 NTDLKVTIQQSKVSG
-4985 NIEMKGLS
+4985 NIEITRDDLSNKELQVGGLVGS
-4993 AGNFYVGGIIGS
+4993 ASWKSDSAVQQNYAWGNITIKPTGNGTPDTLRVGGIIGS
-5005 TNAIT
+5005 LNSQIQTFA
-5010 TISNNYAWGNIKNSK
+5010 NNYS
-5025 PETGERPESQNI
+5025 
-5037 GGILGAISNGQT
+5037 
-5049 NVSLT
+5049 
-5054 GNYCLTSLYIP
+5054 LTSLYVFG
-5065 IKGSE
+5065 KESAG
-5070 TNNVRAFVGVGGV
+5070 NVRSLVGVDSKGFAKSKG
-5083 KDDSSGNFYCH
+5083 KDNYYCH

-5100 DVFGEN
+5100 DVFGTN
-5106 LYYNKGDNSIL
+5106 LYYYKDNNSIL
-5117 KKLISLKDDKGN
+5117 KKLLALKDDKEN
-5129 LIISESEKKDSGTK
+5129 LIISESEKGNSGTK
-5143 LNPKKNP
+5143 LNPKGISP
-5150 SLTADLGE
+5150 LTKDLGE

-5163 ICDYTSIYAI
+5163 DGDYTFGFIN
-5173 SKPSAV
+5173 KPSAV
-5179 ALNGHLVGDGYTIAA
+5179 ELKGHLVGDGHTITA
-5194 SGDQSIFGTIS
+5194 SGEKSIFGTIS

-5210 VKIQFTS
+5210 VKIKFTS
-5217 KQYTG
+5217 KQFDG
-5222 TENGRVLYN
+5222 TENGRVSYK

-5244 ENNGIIFALSVE
+5244 INNGIIFALSVE
-5256 VSGRTDD
+5256 VSGYTDSS
-5263 GFKLLEASFGTVQ
+5263 FELLMASFGTVQ

-5300 KSAFAGFVGNNQGII
+5300 KSAYAGFVGDNQGII
-5315 ENSYSTGAV
+5315 ENCYSTGAV
-5324 HSGAQHSFCAGNS
+5324 HNGAQYSFCNGSGGGVVINS
-5337 TTNYENKGRVYN
+5337 Y
-5349 SFTAIKQANGTNVT
+5349 TAIKIANPTESNVISGQKEIKNFYHDSSATGSSQNKEQVTAKGTNEFANNSSLGANGIVSNNVSNFELLDTN
-5363 DCQNVVSSFFY
+5363 
-5374 DLYAV
+5374 
-5379 EIASTSTSGVGKLTS
+5379 G
-5394 KLVCTIGDLSG
+5394 LVWVR
-5405 SNELFTTNSNGVVW
+5405 NES
-5419 IKKPGYNFGYPTF
+5419 YNFGYPCFRTGT
-5432 NSELGAY
+5432 STESDKKAAVAY
-5439 SNFGYLD
+5439 NGFGYF
-5446 IATTYKRTINDVEV
+5446 DVQTKISG
-5460 TFYALPHVGFLG
+5460 TFYLPHVGFLG
-5472 LMSGKTIN
+5472 LMSKKTISE
-5480 KGNNYAFMTD
+5480 GNNYAFMTD
-5490 MNMADMKMD
+5490 MNM
-5499 NNTTWKTITT
+5499 TGWETITT
-5509 NSGTIDGQ
+5509 NSGIIDGK

-5522 GLNAVQFV
+5522 GLNRTAFV
-5530 GTNSG
+5530 GANSG

-5542 VYDSSKFE
+5542 VYDSSKFVGA
-5550 NQNISSVINENTGAL
+5550 QRPRIDSVIGSNSGKL
-5565 DGIIVS
+5565 SGIIVS
-5571 GATCTDAGLVKYN
+5571 GATCTNAGLVTTN
-5584 SGTIKNCQN
+5584 TGTIENCQN
-5593 YNTVSGGAN
+5593 YNTISGVEN

-5610 NSGII
+5610 TSGEIS
-5615 TGCRNFG
+5615 GCRNFG
-5622 PVTSSNGNAG
+5622 SVTSPDGNAG
-5632 GIVGKVPL
+5632 GIVGKVSSFTFEKNTIEGLNPDPQTDEYL
-5640 KSDPIIRDCANFG
+5640 DLNKAHVIKIKEDYYISFSWKFGDINNSNVWCYYRIYENNTKKKSDTKKFETNSS
-5653 DVTVEHG
+5653 
-5660 GWVGGIVGE
+5660 
-5669 YKLYTGTQRDTIGPG
+5669 PG
-5684 TYPYKGT
+5684 TYEYSNYYDDASYHFQYKVKLSVWQEGLST
-5691 TSYTFKITDKNLNVS
+5691 MYKVTSYLSVYSIDGDKPVTIKNCFNEGNISAKNKGETIGLLEKINLELKVYGNDAAGHIGKYEYRDYDSTYNPENVKISTIGDFTGSWDFAKITSIIPFEK
-5706 VLVGFIDT
+5706 
-5714 SGKVGL
+5714 
-5720 RVTATKGS
+5720 
-5728 SEPEEIYKLK
+5728 EY
-5738 KLYTYSKSMN
+5738 
-5748 VWYYGSFTYMYDNI
+5748 
-5762 AIFMKFG
+5762 
-5769 FRFMQSGRYDVDSD
+5769 RYDEAKWGLDYSLHDVDND
-5783 LKVVDRFN
+5783 GL
-5791 YYNKDCYSSESSIV
+5791 
-5805 FSSREKTEYT
+5805 
-5815 DKQKFKKFWD
+5815 
-5825 NLDTSEWPYESYY
+5825 LDT
-5838 SEAVWGTDYLDYADI
+5838 I
-5853 DNVGGTIDVYT
+5853 NVYT
-5864 GAGLAYALY
+5864 GAGLAYALHEC
-5873 IKQNYTVNL
+5873 KSYTVNL
-5882 MADIDLSQYVWK
+5882 MADVDLSKYVWK
-5894 PVSDFTGTFNGNGYK
+5894 PVSGFTGTFNGNGHN
-5909 IYFSANQGLP
+5909 IYFGS
-5919 DANENSNYILINS
+5919 NENLFADDSVLTTDS
-5932 DATVTSIK
+5932 DAYVVGVGNSYGYVGGWYEFVNFTGIYAEDLDRDLYYITGTGGILNRSILVSK
-5940 PTVETTKLSFNGF
+5940 
-5953 NDGYEYSIQTSEK
+5953 NDGTIWNYHKNIGTLPQIQA
-5966 VKLYWCYS
+5966 VIDGNQFVM
-5974 DDKKATLFF
+5974 DDKNIGNYK
-5983 AKDKNNKWRYWFEN
+5983 FE
-5997 AKVNPDEELTEIIK
+5997 KTE
-6011 NNNGEDEEITYCMGE
+6011 
-6026 EICEELYN
+6026 
-6034 CNDVFINSNNT
+6034 VNSNNKST
-6045 YQYDSYVVGTPQGD
+6045 
-6059 KPENIDVT
+6059 VT
-6067 FTKYTFPKG
+6067 IYKKLYFKKLC

>member
-1 MKKLF
+1 MKKLLG
-6 SLISCIVIVLVASLT
+6 LIGCFILVVVAGIT
-21 LSACG
+21 FCACG

-66 QLNFDLE
+66 QLNFSLE
-73 ESEKDIVSISQKY
+73 ENEKDIVSISQTY
-86 KKNGKTVLEVKGLS
+86 KKNGKTILTVKGLS

-124 QPITGLK
+124 QPITGLE

-166 DLVFSFVG
+166 DLIFSFVG

-207 DVTTEFEVKIFKPIQ
+207 DVATEFEVKILKPIQ
-222 VVLQM
+222 VVLQI

-235 VSSDSNEILNYL
+235 VSSDSNEILNYI

-330 SYDGYNAGESNYV
+330 SYNGYNAGESNYV

-442 SGTTRYAKIASGTK
+442 SGITRYATIASGTK
-456 LYAFINNKYLSN
+456 LYAFINDKYLSN
-468 TTNKSAEIY
+468 TSNKSAEIY
-477 AQASTFCKYFTTDEM
+477 VQASTFCDFTANEM

-514 KTDSGK
+514 KTDSGE
-520 MNVDQSATTIFAEL
+520 MEVRQSETTIFAEL

-551 SSNSTVKVANGNIA
+551 SSNSTVKVANGSVA

-571 YSSKDEKYVY
+571 YFSKDEDYVY

-593 TTIVVTL
+593 TTIVVAL
-600 SDGKTVSFNLV
+600 SDGKTVNFNLV
-611 VICPLEELDVTLEDV
+611 VICPLEELEVTLEDV
-626 TFGGTV
+626 TYGGTV
-632 IESDIVPYKNISDTK
+632 IESDIIPYKNISDTIIK
-647 VKVNE
+647 INGVE
-652 IGVTRQ
+652 IPRQ

-667 GGSGVQLLRNA
+667 GGSGVQLLKNA
-678 IPANAQYYLE
+678 IPSNAQYYLE
-688 FEFCDFTIPDGKT
+688 FQFFDFTIPDGKT
-701 LKDISMDK
+701 LKSISIDD
-709 IDFTNIT
+709 IDFTKIT
-716 WSDKSSI
+716 WSDTSSI

-756 SDGTYTEKPAG
+756 SDGNYTEEPAG

-807 SKSIGSFSVAVNPV
+807 SKSIGSFSVTVNPV

-832 LEIYVNGSKVNI
+832 LEIYVNGSKENI
-844 SEKFVNDLLYL
+844 SEKFVNDLVYL
-855 NADGGVTYNLSSAT
+855 NADGVVTYNLSSAT

-955 YLEYLKPILENP
+955 YLEYLKSILENP

-1006 ENGNKQFFA
+1006 INGNKQFFA
-1015 TMVDNKLTIV
+1015 TMVGDKLTIV

-1100 ELFVSEDLKLLG
+1100 ELFESEDLKLLG

-1192 TYNGVTYYGGL
+1192 TYDGVTYYGGL
-1203 ANINKGHIKNIGSNY
+1203 ANINKGKITNIGSNY
-1218 NGTLDPKEILENSDG
+1218 NGTLNTKEILENAGDG
-1233 IDVFGFVKIFKEHY
+1233 MDVFGYMKAFQEHY
-1247 KTRNADLDSLTTV
+1247 GTKNSNADSLTTI
-1260 KYKNVFNPLSYSEAS
+1260 KYKNVFNPSLSSSEAS
-1275 VGELFSFLSIHD
+1275 VAELFGFLASHD
-1287 ESRVINSNSAY
+1287 ESREFGGTSVY
-1298 GMYYGMEYKAGELV
+1298 GLYYGMEYKAGELV

-1327 ATDDSLTKGYMAT
+1327 ATDNSLTKGYMAT

-1346 VGGIAGV
+1346 IGGIAGV
-1353 NEGTIKNYTFI
+1353 NEGKIINYTFI
-1364 GGVIGVESAGG
+1364 GGVVGVESAGG

-1391 LVPLYVN
+1391 TVPFYAN

-1412 NEINF
+1412 KEINF

-1424 VSESGNIYGCVVE
+1424 VSESGKIYGCVVE
-1437 AIYDIDQHKDL
+1437 AIYDIDQQKDL
-1448 TKFLPSDTGI
+1448 IKFLPSDTGI
-1458 VYVHYVEKINE
+1458 VYVHYVERINE
-1469 SAPKEYYNSIG
+1469 NAPKDYYNSIG

-1486 GAKPWILKGMSDGEI
+1486 GAKPSIFKGMSDNEI

-1523 IFVRMNTSAR
+1523 IFERMNTSAR

-1553 VDGALPIQES
+1553 VDGALPIKES
-1563 ETGGFVGLLEN
+1563 ETGGFVGFLEN
-1574 DGNDSTNLIKD
+1574 DGNDSTNLITD

-1610 SLSEIKNSYVKSNFA
+1610 SLAEIKNSYVKSNFA
-1625 SLPLSKNGTG
+1625 ALPLSKNGTG
-1635 TPVSSFIGGTDKKT
+1635 TPVSSFVGGTDKKT
-1649 GLFDVLLSFSTFRMG
+1649 GFFDGLFAFDNFYMG
-1664 NFQIVDLGTKS
+1664 DFKITDLGTKS

-1684 AKVSLKNKTIT
+1684 AKVSLKNKTVT

-1713 VSANIEGDLG
+1713 LSANLEGDLE
-1723 QKFNLD
+1723 QKFNLSVD
-1729 VNRFILRG
+1729 RFILRG
-1737 SEVYLEQIYFADTEG
+1737 SEVYLGEIYFTDTEG
-1752 TLYAYPESSVT
+1752 TLNAYPESSVT
-1763 IDLSQESTATRTI
+1763 IDLSQESTVTRTI
-1776 VGNSQTIRK
+1776 ASDSQVITK
-1785 PVGEG
+1785 QVGEE
-1790 EVEFTL
+1790 EVEFKL

-1858 SMHDYNSGTL
+1858 NMYVYDSGTL
-1868 SFYTSSWGSSSDADY
+1868 SLNAYSWGSSSDANY
-1883 IPDIN
+1883 IPSIN

-1908 YFYDENSLKYKD
+1908 YFYDENSLKYKGY
-1920 CPDTAY
+1920 PDAAY

-1935 VIDRDLNHVAI
+1935 VIDEGLNHVAI
-1946 NDINLLYYK
+1946 NNINLLYYK
-1955 LALIGIYK
+1955 LYLIGIYN

-1970 ESAWEK
+1970 ASAWEK
-1976 FSYYNPFESDA
+1976 FSYYNPYEDDA
-1987 KFGPGEIEKAMI
+1987 KFGVGEISKEMI
-1999 VDVLCNMFGF
+1999 IDALCDMFGLD
-2009 EGKYDPDTVSN
+2009 GGYSTD

-2038 IKNSIADLKK
+2038 IKNSIDDLKK

-2056 FEGTLGEGT
+2056 FEGSLGEGE

-2097 VAAYIDTAQG
+2097 VAAYIDAAQE

-2139 NLFFKLREDDDIFK
+2139 NLFFKFMEDDDILG
-2153 NIDYLTIKGEK
+2153 NIGDLTIKEAT
-2164 YSIEA
+2164 YSKEVWQA
-2169 LQTDLMR
+2169 DLMR
-2176 TMGPL
+2176 TIGPMYS
-2181 FCDSAFMIP
+2181 DSPLMIP
-2190 SALGGTESF
+2190 SALGGTESL
-2199 YSEDGIPTDIQ
+2199 YSDGGIPTDIQ
-2210 GFIDAGWD
+2210 GFKDAGWE

-2256 NYQLEVNPENKL
+2256 NYEIEVNPENKL

-2289 EVVGDLTND
+2289 EVIGDLTND

-2329 NLADFAIR
+2329 NIADFAIR

-2357 FATITIE
+2357 FATLTIE

-2425 NTVSLNHS
+2425 NNVSLNHS

-2447 ISYIDRDNNKIVAYK
+2447 ISYINRDNNKIVAYK
-2462 TGETTNHF
+2462 TGETTNLF

-2479 ETTKFAFGTFT
+2479 ETTKFAFGTLT
-2490 VVTKANVL
+2490 VITNANVSDD
-2498 ENVTY
+2498 VKY
-2503 NFNFNVDYEQGYIN
+2503 NFNFNVDYQKSYIN
-2517 SLMQKEWEKELS
+2517 ALAKSEWEKELS
-2529 RNEEI
+2529 RNAER
-2534 YKDKTAEQIESARQS
+2534 YKNQTAEWIENERQI
-2549 FIYYRI
+2549 FINNFI
-2555 KIFNAVINN
+2555 NAFNAVANN
-2564 KLNYGFDFKV
+2564 QFNYGFDFNV

-2615 VDENGKIIDKLFA
+2615 VDENGKIIWISKDFGEIKKENNDKLFD

-2665 VLTDSK
+2665 VLTDSN

-2766 TTTDYDSERDV
+2766 TTTGYDSERDV

-2820 NEYLAKVET
+2820 NEYLSKVET

-2880 SSSIHDFSSIYFNT
+2880 SSSIYDFASIYFNT
-2894 SEYEIENGKKIY
+2894 SEYEVEDGKKVY

-3027 NYILNTDRV
+3027 NYILNTDRE

-3042 PGNISYVSDQ
+3042 PGEISYVSDQ

-3084 YDEENP
+3084 YNEKNP
-3090 TILTIVGT
+3090 TTLTIVGT
-3098 TVGTVNMT
+3098 AVGTVNMT

-3217 LENSTLK
+3217 LESSTLK

-3263 VVSLGLEDGKLT
+3263 VVSLGLDDGKLT

-3288 ASKSKHKLDTTTV
+3288 ASKSKHKLDNTTV

-3356 SGFVII
+3356 SGFVIR

-3409 IKLTTDLSVN
+3409 IKLITDLSVN

-3435 YQNSGKITDC
+3435 YQNGGTITDC

-3552 TKNDYDGVW
+3552 TKNDYDGIW
-3561 MWNGLFPELVSAN
+3561 SWNGLFPELVSAN

-3582 IIKNYSSLI
+3582 IVKNYSSLI

-3604 YIQGYEYG
+3604 YIQGFEYG

-3673 ENIKISSSIMALANR
+3673 ENIKVASSIMSLANR
-3688 GNNCGSFDGN
+3688 GNNCGTFDGN

-3723 GGVFKNA
+3723 GGVFKNV

-3761 TVSPASEDDQNRSKI
+3761 TVSPVSEDDQNRSKI

-3803 VVSGIK
+3803 VISGIK
-3809 NAEKNIKEYVENT
+3809 NAEKDLKEYVESI
-3822 LRDNLQLAGGIYVDK
+3822 LRDNLQLEKGIYVDK

-3859 ETSRSS
+3859 QTNRSS

-3891 LVGKSTYLANASFIL
+3891 FVGKSTYLANASFIL

-3971 FNSTGETLEYAG
+3971 FNSTGKTLEYAG

-3998 CGVDVAIAGAKY
+3998 CGVDVSIAGAKY

-4069 IITSANFFNFGN
+4069 IITVANFFNFGN
-4081 VELTDYSGIGY
+4081 VEMTDYSGSGA
-4092 YGNEGTER
+4092 YGKGAER
-4100 IFTINN
+4100 TFIINN
-4106 NLVLTLKY
+4106 NLVLKLVY
-4114 KEVTEGEYVIKGK
+4114 KEVTEGEYVIRAK
-4127 DSNKNGYANFELF
+4127 DSNNGKYAKFELF
-4140 GKTLY
+4140 GKTFY
-4145 VTNEIKDEDNN
+4145 VTNEIREGEEK
-4156 TSRRYPLFRKLIKN
+4156 RRYPLFRKLIN
-4170 DENFVAVYYYL
+4170 GNENFVAVYYYL
-4181 KADGSEVNAMYE
+4181 KTDGYEVNAMYE
-4193 AKDGQLYYT
+4193 ATDGQLYYT
-4202 NAKTEEEKKK
+4202 NKK
-4212 EKVFF
+4212 EEDQKVTFS
-4217 VGDYTYCLSS
+4217 GDYKYCLSS
-4227 FSYVKDDN
+4227 FSYVN
-4235 VDKDDNVNA
+4235 GNI
-4244 TFGLNDKDKNVI
+4244 I

-4286 ENETEEKEIGS
+4286 ENETGS

-4318 FGNFKFTLG
+4318 FGNYKFTLG
-4327 DADGVAYSSTDDK
+4327 EADGVAYSSTDDEH
-4340 QANKSADKLTL
+4340 ANKCADKLTL

-4364 VVNKMFIGSYWN
+4364 VVNKMFLGSYWD
-4376 AGCWELREGRILPT
+4376 ASCWELREGRILPT

-4438 GASSTYGE
+4438 GDSSTYGE

-4458 GEQLIF
+4458 GGQLIF

-4475 AFEGA
+4475 SFEGA

-4487 TMYAEKPGNVVL
+4487 TMYAEQKGKVVL

-4528 IAESQKSLS
+4528 IADSQKSLS

-4555 FKNLKIVSAQ
+4555 FRNLKIESAQ

-4578 VKLGKITIED
+4578 VKLETITIEN
-4588 CSVTSTSTGDLYVTE
+4588 CFVTSTSTGDLHVTE
-4603 EKQNKIGT
+4603 EKKNKLGT
-4611 TLVQGKK
+4611 TIVEGKT

-4644 KISGLEI
+4644 KISNLTI
-4651 TTPSLKAEK
+4651 TTPSLKAGT

-4679 VYKYNAVTDIT
+4679 VYKYNYVESVT
-4690 INAES
+4690 INAE
-4695 ISKAEDKNDKND
+4695 KVEKDTGGKD

-4728 KDEYQKETGNTPAP
+4728 KNEYQKETGKNP
-4742 GDNDKILSNLI
+4742 GDKDIILSDLI
-4753 ITTNVCDA
+4753 VTTNDCDV

-4768 GKSIMLETKIEGKN
+4768 GKSIMLETSIKG

-4794 KDYTAMVVGGVSGEA
+4794 DVYTAMVVGGVSGEA
-4809 SNVNSFA
+4809 SNVTSFA
-4816 GVEVSIDGGKDEDN
+4816 GVEVSIDGGKDKDN
-4830 NPLDLNLKTNT
+4830 KKLDLDLKTKT
-4841 YGNGIVSTVGGLFGT
+4841 SGNGIVSTVGGLFGT
-4856 IVGNATIRDITFGSK
+4856 IVGDAKISDIKFGSY

-4880 TGGNEVNTDSLI
+4880 TGTKNDEVDSNSLI

-4899 LAQGEKLEIADVKYS
+4899 FAQGEKLTIENVEYS
-4914 GNLTLTLGEYKSYI
+4914 GKLTLTLGEYKSYI
-4928 GGIVGYITTS
+4928 GGIVGYIKTS
-4938 KEASLKRAKFSG
+4938 KQATATLTRAKFSG
-4950 TIDETTHAVHYVG
+4950 TIDEKTYKVHYVG

-4970 NSDLTAKIEQSKVSG
+4970 NSDLTAIIQQSKVSG
-4985 NIEMKGLS
+4985 DIEMKGLS

-5005 TNAIT
+5005 TNAKT

-5025 PETGERPESQNI
+5025 TEEGKSPESQNI
-5037 GGILGAISNGQT
+5037 GGILGAISSGQT
-5049 NVSLT
+5049 NVSLND
-5054 GNYCLTSLYIP
+5054 NYCLTSLYIP
-5065 IKGSE
+5065 IKGST
-5070 TNNVRAFVGVGGV
+5070 TNNVRALVGFGDVSG
-5083 KDDSSGNFYCH
+5083 SSGNSYCH

-5106 LYYNKGDNSIL
+5106 LYYYKGNDSIL
-5117 KKLISLKDDKGN
+5117 TKLKD
-5129 LIISESEKKDSGTK
+5129 EKIMEDDFKAATEEGTK
-5143 LNPKKNP
+5143 LNPIKWENASKFGKVEENK
-5150 SLTADLGE
+5150 
-5158 GYYVL
+5158 YYV
-5163 ICDYTSIYAI
+5163 ITGEIGIFTS
-5173 SKPSAV
+5173 SSV
-5179 ALNGHLVGDGYTIAA
+5179 ALKGHLVGDGHTITA

-5222 TENGRVLYN
+5222 TSNGRVK
-5231 ENMSDSLPSGVAN
+5231 NMSDSLPSGVAN
-5244 ENNGIIFALSVE
+5244 INEGIIFALSVE
-5256 VSGRTDD
+5256 VSGYTGG
-5263 GFKLLEASFGTVQ
+5263 GFVLLRASFGTVQ

-5300 KSAFAGFVGNNQGII
+5300 KSAYAGFVGNNQGII
-5315 ENSYSTGAV
+5315 ENCYSTGAV
-5324 HSGAQHSFCAGNS
+5324 HSGAQYSFCNGTSA
-5337 TTNYENKGRVYN
+5337 GRVYN
-5349 SFTAIKQANGTNVT
+5349 SFTAIKQAENN
-5363 DCQNVVSSFFY
+5363 NVVSDQNGVSNFFY
-5374 DLYAV
+5374 DSDAV
-5379 EIASTSTSGVGKLTS
+5379 GTTSNSGTKNSTSES
-5394 KLVCTIGDLSG
+5394 VCTIGDLSPLN
-5405 SNELFTTNSNGVVW
+5405 SLFTLNDSNGVVW
-5419 IKKPGYNFGYPTF
+5419 TRNPGYNFGYLTF
-5432 NSELGAY
+5432 KTGNDANAY
-5439 SNFGYLD
+5439 KGFTYLD
-5446 IATTYKRTINDVEV
+5446 IATKVGS
-5460 TFYALPHVGFLG
+5460 TFYLPHVGFLKM
-5472 LMSGKTIN
+5472 MSGKD
-5480 KGNNYAFMTD
+5480 KLGNNYAFMSD
-5490 MNMADMKMD
+5490 MNMTDW
-5499 NNTTWKTITT
+5499 TTITI
-5509 NSGTIDGQ
+5509 NSGIIDGQ

-5522 GLNAVQFV
+5522 GLNAVAFV
-5530 GTNSG
+5530 GTNSR

-5542 VYDSSKFE
+5542 VYDSSE
-5550 NQNISSVINENTGAL
+5550 LGGSNRLRIDSVIEKNTETGTL

-5571 GATCTDAGLVKYN
+5571 GATCKDAGLVKYN

-5593 YNTVSGGAN
+5593 YNTVSGGEN
-5602 AGGIVSEM
+5602 AGGIVSKM
-5610 NSGII
+5610 TSGEISN
-5615 TGCRNFG
+5615 CRNFG
-5622 PVTSSNGNAG
+5622 SVTSSTDGNAG
-5632 GIVGKVPL
+5632 GIVGKVTKKDDSSNPTI
-5640 KSDPIIRDCANFG
+5640 SNCANFG
-5653 DVTVEHG
+5653 DVTATIFS
-5660 GWVGGIVGE
+5660 GGIVGNYFGSNSE
-5669 YKLYTGTQRDTIGPG
+5669 FVKEKMDCTMSGD
-5684 TYPYKGT
+5684 
-5691 TSYTFKITDKNLNVS
+5691 
-5706 VLVGFIDT
+5706 VGR
-5714 SGKVGL
+5714 L
-5720 RVTATKGS
+5720 A
-5728 SEPEEIYKLK
+5728 
-5738 KLYTYSKSMN
+5738 
-5748 VWYYGSFTYMYDNI
+5748 GSFTINDILFEVVVYQVGSNLSPVEG
-5762 AIFMKFG
+5762 AIKVNNTQLVRSYLYNDAKGYSYNKQNLDIENTNFRYSIFCEFKYEGAGIYTITMSVYLSSRFNLEANESYSAGAITSTNG
-5769 FRFMQSGRYDVDSD
+5769 FTAEDSD
-5783 LKVVDRFN
+5783 GQHFYDFWPSKNNPGHNIHYKLN
-5791 YYNKDCYSSESSIV
+5791 NNKIV
-5805 FSSREKTEYT
+5805 
-5815 DKQKFKKFWD
+5815 
-5825 NLDTSEWPYESYY
+5825 N
-5838 SEAVWGTDYLDYADI
+5838 
-5853 DNVGGTIDVYT
+5853 VYT
-5864 GAGLAYALY
+5864 GAGLAYVLN
-5873 IKQNYTVNL
+5873 NYQSYAVNL
-5882 MADIDLSQYVWK
+5882 MADIDLSKYVWK
-5894 PVSDFTGTFNGNGYK
+5894 PVSGFTGTFNGNGYK
-5909 IYFSANQGLP
+5909 IYFG
-5919 DANENSNYILINS
+5919 ANENLFEEGSTLTS
-5932 DATVTSIK
+5932 DADAKVVNVGKYAGTKEEKLYEKTFSSFLSKKITIDGETVILHYDC
-5940 PTVETTKLSFNGF
+5940 E
-5953 NDGYEYSIQTSEK
+5953 NDGS
-5966 VKLYWCYS
+5966 
-5974 DDKKATLFF
+5974 LFWVL
-5983 AKDKNNKWRYWFEN
+5983 DKNGEYRYWF
-5997 AKVNPDEELTEIIK
+5997 
-6011 NNNGEDEEITYCMGE
+6011 
-6026 EICEELYN
+6026 
-6034 CNDVFINSNNT
+6034 
-6045 YQYDSYVVGTPQGD
+6045 QDSYVDPTTNETGMELVCSMLYKNNTNYFSYEGATYTDYLVTGGPDTGTY
-6059 KPENIDVT
+6059 KTTVT
-6067 FTKYTFPKG
+6067 VVNKTPREFKNLFD

>member
-1 MKKLF
+1 MKKLI

-26 KSDTNAKIVASNSE
+26 KSDTNAKIVATNSE
-40 IELILGTEQETK
+40 IELVLGTGQETK
-52 SVEFELKDYGSGSD
+52 SVEFELKDYGNGSD
-66 QLNFDLE
+66 QLNFSLE
-73 ESEKDIVSISQKY
+73 ENEKDIVSISQTY
-86 KKNGKTVLEVKGLS
+86 KKNGKTVLTIKGLS

-111 QGSQKFVLTVKVI
+111 QGSQKYILTVKVI
-124 QPITGLK
+124 QPITGLE
-131 LKTEYTNSLYAVA
+131 LKTEYANSLYAIA

-207 DVTTEFEVKIFKPIQ
+207 DITTEFEVKILKPIQ

-235 VSSDSNEILNYL
+235 VSSSNEILNYL

-267 IVKAGSQDETLKID
+267 IVKAGSQNETLKID

-295 TGYSYDSARKLH
+295 TGYDYDSARKLH
-307 RFVFIIQANS
+307 RFVFNIQGNS
-317 QDAGNVDNITFGV
+317 PDVGNVDNITFGV

-343 ENSVVLNLNSYNKPD
+343 ENSVVLNLNSYNKPS

-442 SGTTRYAKIASGTK
+442 SGIIRYATIASGTK

-477 AQASTFCKYFTTDEM
+477 AQASTFCEFTATET

-514 KTDSGK
+514 KTDSG
-520 MNVDQSATTIFAEL
+520 MDVRQNETTIFAEL
-534 GKTITQYI
+534 GKSITQYI

-551 SSNSTVKVANGNIA
+551 SSNSTVKVANGSIA

-571 YSSKDEKYVY
+571 YFSKDEDYVY

-611 VICPLEELDVTLEDV
+611 VVCPLEELDITLEDV

-647 VKVNE
+647 VKVNG
-652 IGVTRQ
+652 IDVPRQ

-667 GGSGVQLLRNA
+667 GGSGVQLLKNA
-678 IPANAQYYLE
+678 IPSNAQYYLE
-688 FEFCDFTIPDGKT
+688 FKFFDFTIPDGKT
-701 LKDISMDK
+701 LQTISIDDIDVK
-709 IDFTNIT
+709 NIN
-716 WSDKSSI
+716 WSTTSSI

-732 TILEALNAGV
+732 TILEALNARV

-756 SDGTYTEKPAG
+756 PDGNYTEEPAG

-796 IGDKFVDGNNV
+796 IGDKFVGGNNV
-807 SKSIGSFSVAVNPV
+807 SKSVGSFSVAVNPV

-832 LEIYVNGSKVNI
+832 LEIYVNGSKENI
-844 SEKFVNDLLYL
+844 SEKFVNDLVYL
-855 NADGGVTYNLSSAT
+855 NADGAVTYNLSSAT

-955 YLEYLKPILENP
+955 YLEYLKSILENP

-1015 TMVDNKLTIV
+1015 TMVDDKLTIV
-1025 RAAYDYSD
+1025 RVAYDYSD

-1100 ELFVSEDLKLLG
+1100 ELFESEDLKLLG
-1112 ESPASSFI
+1112 ESPASSFV

-1177 AYLPELGYTFDEYVS
+1177 AYIPELGYTFDEYVS

-1218 NGTLDPKEILENSDG
+1218 NGTLNTKEILENTQDG
-1233 IDVFGFVKIFKEHY
+1233 IDLFGFMKIFKEHY
-1247 KTRNADLDSLTTV
+1247 ETETDLDPLTTV
-1260 KYKNVFNPLSYSEAS
+1260 KHKNVFNSSMS
-1275 VGELFSFLSIHD
+1275 GELGESGEPGISIGSLFYFLSIHD
-1287 ESRVINSNSAY
+1287 ESREINTNSVY

-1327 ATDDSLTKGYMAT
+1327 ATDDSLTKGYMAV

-1364 GGVIGVESAGG
+1364 GGVFGVESAGG

-1391 LVPLYVN
+1391 LAPYIAN

-1407 AYSYS
+1407 AYAYS
-1412 NEINF
+1412 DEINF

-1437 AIYDIDQHKDL
+1437 ATYDIDQHKDL
-1448 TKFLPSDTGI
+1448 IKFLPSDSGI
-1458 VYVHYVEKINE
+1458 VYVHYIEKINE
-1469 SAPKEYYNSIG
+1469 SAPKDYYKSIG

-1486 GAKPWILKGMSDGEI
+1486 GAKPSIFKDMSGDTI
-1501 KAYFDSSNEKFPAE
+1501 KAYFDDKNEKFPAE

-1523 IFVRMNTSAR
+1523 IFERMNTSAR

-1553 VDGALPIQES
+1553 VNGALPIQES
-1563 ETGGFVGLLEN
+1563 KTGGFVGFLEN

-1585 CYALIKVSA
+1585 CYALIKINT
-1594 ENIAYGY
+1594 EKIFFGY

-1635 TPVSSFIGGTDKKT
+1635 TPVSSFVGGTDKKT
-1649 GLFDVLLSFSTFRMG
+1649 GLFDGMFAFSSFYMG
-1664 NFQIVDLGTKS
+1664 GFQIPDLGTKS

-1684 AKVSLKNKTIT
+1684 AKVSLKNKTVT

-1713 VSANIEGDLG
+1713 VSANIVGDLE
-1723 QKFNLD
+1723 QKFNFD

-1763 IDLSQESTATRTI
+1763 IDLSQESTVTRTI
-1776 VGNSQTIRK
+1776 AGHSRSITKQ
-1785 PVGEG
+1785 VGEE
-1790 EVEFTL
+1790 EVEFIL

-1844 TAQSSSVSKLGLCF
+1844 TAQSSTVSKLDLCF
-1858 SMHDYNSGTL
+1858 NMYTRNSGNL
-1868 SFYTSSWGSSSDADY
+1868 SFRASYWGNSSDANY
-1883 IPDIN
+1883 IPDIQ
-1888 FENSINLD
+1888 FEQNIELD
-1896 LNSEVQD
+1896 LNSEDQN

-1908 YFYDENSLKYKD
+1908 YFYDKNSLKYKD

-1935 VIDRDLNHVAI
+1935 VIDADLNHVAI

-1955 LALIGIYK
+1955 LFLVGIYK

-1987 KFGPGEIEKAMI
+1987 KFGPGEIEKGMI
-1999 VDVLCNMFGF
+1999 VDSLCDMFGF
-2009 EGKYDPDTVSN
+2009 EGKYDPDTVSD

-2056 FEGTLGEGT
+2056 FNGTLGEGT

-2080 YQAAFGDTSD
+2080 YQDAFRDTSD

-2097 VAAYIDTAQG
+2097 VATYIDVAQG

-2124 FKYVDAVYNAQYQII
+2124 FEYVDAVYNAQYQII
-2139 NLFFKLREDDDIFK
+2139 NLLFKFMEDDDILN
-2153 NIDYLTIKGEK
+2153 NIGDLTIKEGN
-2164 YSIEA
+2164 YSKEVWLA
-2169 LQTDLMR
+2169 DLMR
-2176 TMGPL
+2176 TIGPL
-2181 FCDSAFMIP
+2181 YSDSEFMIP

-2210 GFIDAGWD
+2210 GFKNVGWD

-2248 TKVSQKVE
+2248 TKISQKVE
-2256 NYQLEVNPENKL
+2256 SYQIEVNPENKL

-2289 EVVGDLTND
+2289 EVIGNLTND

-2308 NSVDLV
+2308 NSVNLV

-2320 NINKTGSIG
+2320 NINGVGGVG
-2329 NLADFAIR
+2329 NIADFAIR
-2337 SSDINVI
+2337 SSDIGVVRVVN
-2344 RIVSGRLQIVGTG
+2344 GRLQIVGTG

-2433 KYNLRTNPLAIQIE
+2433 KYNLRTNPLTIQIE

-2462 TGETTNHF
+2462 TGEATNLF

-2490 VVTKANVL
+2490 VITNANVL
-2498 ENVTY
+2498 DDVKY
-2503 NFNFNVDYEQGYIN
+2503 NFNFNVGYEQGYIN

-2529 RNEEI
+2529 RNEER
-2534 YKDKTAEQIESARQS
+2534 YKDKTAEWIENERQY
-2549 FIYYRI
+2549 FINYRI
-2555 KIFNAVINN
+2555 NIFNAVTNN
-2564 KLNYGFDFKV
+2564 KLNYGFDFNV

-2615 VDENGKIIDKLFA
+2615 VDENGKIIWISKDFGEIKIENNNKLFD
-2628 ASVINGTMKNGKVSA
+2628 ASVINGIMKNGKVSA

-2665 VLTDSK
+2665 VLTDSN

-2676 SFDLVVKPQEII
+2676 TFDLVVKPQEII

-2743 IVNGNYVL
+2743 IVNGNYIL

-2766 TTTDYDSERDV
+2766 TTTGYDSERDV

-2784 AGKTGNV
+2784 AGKTGNI

-2859 LKIKVGENQTLA
+2859 LKIKVGENQILA

-2880 SSSIHDFSSIYFNT
+2880 SGSSHDFSSIYFNT

-2951 FLVEGITI
+2951 FIVEGITI
-2959 DGNDEQDN
+2959 DGNDERDN

-3004 KAKETFLNTVAY
+3004 KAKETFLNKVAY
-3016 KYYFKSENKEY
+3016 KYYFEGENKEKEY
-3027 NYILNTDRV
+3027 NYILNTDRE
-3036 FTAVGD
+3036 FTAHGD
-3042 PGNISYVSDQ
+3042 PGNISYVPDQ

-3084 YDEENP
+3084 YNEKNP
-3090 TILTIVGT
+3090 TTLTIVGT
-3098 TVGTVNMT
+3098 AIGTVNMT
-3106 IRIGYRLPNSK
+3106 IRIGYRLPNTK

-3153 NESDQYSSTNYIL
+3153 SESEQYSSTNYIL

-3174 FVPFASTNFASLDG
+3174 FVPFEKTNFANLDG

-3202 ITSTNVLNLGLFVNV
+3202 KTSTKTLNLGLFVNV
-3217 LENSTLK
+3217 LENSALK

-3241 IFNSIYFGGIA
+3241 IFTSIYFGGIA

-3318 CRVGGKGNFTK
+3318 CRVGGKGSFTK
-3329 VYYDVDAGKTEQTF
+3329 VYYDIDAGKTEQTF
-3343 EFGKFDIVGQGDM
+3343 DFGKFDIVGQGDM
-3356 SGFVII
+3356 SGFVIK

-3375 SIVNK
+3375 SIINK

-3435 YQNSGKITDC
+3435 YQNGGKITNC

-3465 NNLTDGKLER
+3465 KNLIDGKLER

-3514 LVKNVDTG
+3514 LVKDVDTG

-3541 DETTFKTFAMT
+3541 NETTLKTFAMT

-3761 TVSPASEDDQNRSKI
+3761 TVSPVSEDDQNRSKI
-3776 TGQNIVGGVVGAV
+3776 TGQNIVGGVVGAI
-3789 TGNSKISNLTSSIS
+3789 TGNSTISNLTSSIS

-3809 NAEKNIKEYVENT
+3809 NAKKDIQEYVET
-3822 LRDNLQLAGGIYVDK
+3822 ILRDNLQLDSGIYVDK

-3847 VGLLDIYESVMD
+3847 VGLLDIYESVVD
-3859 ETSRSS
+3859 ETNRSS

-3891 LVGKSTYLANASFIL
+3891 FVGKSTYLANASFIL
-3906 TGTKETLNQ
+3906 TGTTETLNQ

-3932 GDLFELGIEHENE
+3932 GDLFELGIEHENK

-4010 AGGVIGLCD
+4010 AGGVIGLCN

-4029 LGSVDAKVAGG
+4029 FGSVDAKVAGG

-4064 STWSD
+4064 STLSD
-4069 IITSANFFNFGN
+4069 IITAANFFNFGN
-4081 VELTDYSGIGY
+4081 VELTGY
-4092 YGNEGTER
+4092 TGDGEEGSRRRE
-4100 IFTINN
+4100 FTINN
-4106 NLVLTLKY
+4106 NLVLKVAEKAESAWEIYGYDTNQIID
-4114 KEVTEGEYVIKGK
+4114 VEGYNEKIAK
-4127 DSNKNGYANFELF
+4127 FELF
-4140 GKTLY
+4140 GKTFY
-4145 VTNEIKDEDNN
+4145 VTNGQGR
-4156 TSRRYPLFRKLIKN
+4156 TLLIRELISGN
-4170 DENFVAVYYYL
+4170 ETYVAQYYFMNGET
-4181 KADGSEVNAMYE
+4181 KVVVAKEK
-4193 AKDGQLYYT
+4193 KDGTLADPKDKALT
-4202 NAKTEEEKKK
+4202 FDTENPTTYKFSSMEYKK
-4212 EKVFF
+4212 
-4217 VGDYTYCLSS
+4217 DN
-4227 FSYVKDDN
+4227 KDDN
-4235 VDKDDNVNA
+4235 VIA
-4244 TFGLNDKDKNVI
+4244 TFGLNDKDNKDDNVI

-4280 SQKGTE
+4280 SQKGTK
-4286 ENETEEKEIGS
+4286 ETELGS
-4297 YSILYYNIPG
+4297 YSILYYNIPS

-4327 DADGVAYSSTDDK
+4327 DADGFAYSSTDDK
-4340 QANKSADKLTL
+4340 QANKCADKLTL
-4351 DLDKFQSYEQNAP
+4351 DLDKFQSYEQNAS

-4376 AGCWELREGRILPT
+4376 VGCWELREGRILPT

-4411 TRYYKLDNVV
+4411 TRFYKLDNVL

-4438 GASSTYGE
+4438 GDSSTYGE
-4446 FEASELL
+4446 FKASELL
-4453 GLTVK
+4453 GLTVNAT
-4458 GEQLIF
+4458 GQLIF

-4475 AFEGA
+4475 PFEGA

-4487 TMYAEKPGNVVL
+4487 TMYAEQKGKVVL
-4499 TGMNRAFFGN
+4499 TGMNRAFFGS

-4519 FDGNPGGSG
+4519 FDGNPGKNE
-4528 IAESQKSLS
+4528 IDESKSLS
-4537 TAVLANTITTQ
+4537 TAVLANTITSQ
-4548 TQLSNLT
+4548 AQLSNLI
-4555 FKNLKIVSAQ
+4555 FKNLRIESAQ

-4578 VKLGKITIED
+4578 VNLGKITID
-4588 CSVTSTSTGDLYVTE
+4588 TCSVTSTSTGDLYVTE
-4603 EKQNKIGT
+4603 EK
-4611 TLVQGKK
+4611 K
-4618 DKIVYVGGIA
+4618 DKLGNPTVEGKTDKIAYVGGIA
-4628 GSFVNSTSQ
+4628 GSFVNSTLQ
-4637 PAEIVNN
+4637 PAEIGNN
-4644 KISGLEI
+4644 NISKLTI

-4660 GENALVYVGGLFGE
+4660 DENALVYVGGLFGE
-4674 TGGSV
+4674 TGGAV
-4679 VYKYNAVTDIT
+4679 VYKYNNVENIT
-4690 INAES
+4690 INATEV
-4695 ISKAEDKNDKND
+4695 KKDTDGKD

-4719 QGTTTILSD
+4719 QGNTTILSD
-4728 KDEYQKETGNTPAP
+4728 KNEYQKETGKEP
-4742 GDNDKILSNLI
+4742 GDNDIILSDLI
-4753 ITTNVCDA
+4753 VTTNDCDV

-4768 GKSIMLETKIEGKN
+4768 GKSIALGTNIKD
-4782 WTVSIAGSIKQG
+4782 WTVSIAGSINQGQDQG
-4794 KDYTAMVVGGVSGEA
+4794 KDIYTAMVVGGVSGEA
-4809 SNVNSFA
+4809 SNVTSFA
-4816 GVEVSIDGGKDEDN
+4816 GVEVLIDGGEDETGKK
-4830 NPLDLNLKTNT
+4830 LDLNLKTNT
-4841 YGNGIVSTVGGLFGT
+4841 YDGIVSTVGGLFGT
-4856 IVGNATIRDITFGSK
+4856 IVGEATIKGIKFGSN
-4871 ITLNSGAEL
+4871 ITLNSEAKL
-4880 TGGNEVNTDSLI
+4880 TDTKNDQVDTNSLI

-4899 LAQGEKLEIADVKYS
+4899 FAQGKKLTITDVEYS
-4914 GNLTLTLGEYKSYI
+4914 GKLTLTLGEYKSYI
-4928 GGIVGYITTS
+4928 GGIVGFIKTS
-4938 KEASLKRAKFSG
+4938 TEASLTRTKFSG
-4950 TIDETTHAVHYVG
+4950 TIDEKTYHTHHVG

-4970 NSDLTAKIEQSKVSG
+4970 NSNLKVTIEQSKVSG
-4985 NIEMKGLS
+4985 NIEITRDDLSNEVLQVGGLVGS
-4993 AGNFYVGGIIGS
+4993 ASWNSDSIVQQNYAWGNITIKSTYKANLNTLRVGGIIGS
-5005 TNAIT
+5005 LNSQIGTFA
-5010 TISNNYAWGNIKNSK
+5010 NNYS
-5025 PETGERPESQNI
+5025 
-5037 GGILGAISNGQT
+5037 
-5049 NVSLT
+5049 
-5054 GNYCLTSLYIP
+5054 LTSLYVFA
-5065 IKGSE
+5065 KAS
-5070 TNNVRAFVGVGGV
+5070 NDNVRALVGV
-5083 KDDSSGNFYCH
+5083 DSEGSAKGNTAKGNTTNQATNFYCH

-5100 DVFGEN
+5100 DVFGTN
-5106 LYYNKGDNSIL
+5106 LYYSRKNNNKDSIL
-5117 KKLISLKDDKGN
+5117 TKLKNVVIKVDETEITIMKDDV
-5129 LIISESEKKDSGTK
+5129 EKAVQGTK
-5143 LNPKKNP
+5143 LKPTQID

-5158 GYYVL
+5158 EYYVL
-5163 ICDYTSIYAI
+5163 TQDYSFGPI

-5179 ALNGHLVGDGYTIAA
+5179 ELKGHLVGDGHTITA
-5194 SGDQSIFGTIS
+5194 SGEKSIFGTIS

-5210 VKIQFTS
+5210 VKIKFTS
-5217 KQYTG
+5217 KQHTG
-5222 TENGRVLYN
+5222 TANGRVLN
-5231 ENMSDSLPSGVAN
+5231 NDGNLPSGVAN
-5244 ENNGIIFALSVE
+5244 INEGIIFALSVE
-5256 VSGRTDD
+5256 VSGYT
-5263 GFKLLEASFGTVQ
+5263 GSSFELLRASFGTVQ

-5300 KSAFAGFVGNNQGII
+5300 KSAYAGFVGNNQGII
-5315 ENSYSTGAV
+5315 ENCYSTGAV
-5324 HSGAQHSFCAGNS
+5324 HNGAQYSFCNGTSA
-5337 TTNYENKGRVYN
+5337 GRVYN
-5349 SFTAIKQANGTNVT
+5349 SFTAIKQATFNNVT
-5363 DCQNVVSSFFY
+5363 HGQNTVSNFFY
-5374 DLYAV
+5374 DSDAV
-5379 EIASTSTSGVGKLTS
+5379 GITSTSTSGTGNQTS
-5394 KLVCTIGDLSG
+5394 NSVCTIGDLNC
-5405 SNELFTTNSNGVVW
+5405 SNQFNLNDSNGLVW
-5419 IKKPGYNFGYPTF
+5419 ARFDSVNFGYPTF
-5432 NSELGAY
+5432 DSNSGAY
-5439 SNFGYLD
+5439 SNFEYLN
-5446 IATTYKRTINDVEV
+5446 IATKVDG
-5460 TFYALPHVGFLG
+5460 TFYLPHVGFLK
-5472 LMSGKTIN
+5472 LMSGKTISKN
-5480 KGNNYAFMTD
+5480 NNYAFMSD
-5490 MNMADMKMD
+5490 MNMTD
-5499 NNTTWKTITT
+5499 WKTITT
-5509 NSGTIDGQ
+5509 NLGIINGQ

-5542 VYDSSKFE
+5542 VYAPSL
-5550 NQNISSVINENTGAL
+5550 ISAVIGSNNGTLER
-5565 DGIIVS
+5565 IIVS
-5571 GATCTDAGLVKYN
+5571 GATCKNAGLVTTN
-5584 SGTIKNCQN
+5584 TGTITNCQN
-5593 YNTVSGGAN
+5593 YNTVSGGEN

-5610 NSGII
+5610 NSGKIS
-5615 TGCRNFG
+5615 GCRNFG
-5622 PVTSSNGNAG
+5622 SVTSSTNGNAG
-5632 GIVGKVPL
+5632 GIVGKVTKKDANSNPT
-5640 KSDPIIRDCANFG
+5640 ITNCANFG
-5653 DVTVEHG
+5653 DVTVPSG
-5660 GWVGGIVGE
+5660 YTSNGTLYTVKIYKGLAGAIVGQYINDDDFNSYDKIKHVYERDEFWSSVDENGIWFDDFNKSNQEKIEITRSFKNTYLIISVKINETVVKELE
-5669 YKLYTGTQRDTIGPG
+5669 YKVNESGEWKDEKENVFYMSNKPFQ
-5684 TYPYKGT
+5684 Y
-5691 TSYTFKITDKNLNVS
+5691 SYNGCI
-5706 VLVGFIDT
+5706 
-5714 SGKVGL
+5714 
-5720 RVTATKGS
+5720 
-5728 SEPEEIYKLK
+5728 
-5738 KLYTYSKSMN
+5738 
-5748 VWYYGSFTYMYDNI
+5748 YYGAISAKWKGLATYVSI
-5762 AIFMKFG
+5762 VFFKTE
-5769 FRFMQSGRYDVDSD
+5769 QPT
-5783 LKVVDRFN
+5783 L
-5791 YYNKDCYSSESSIV
+5791 KDCYNSGEITTIGYNLYDVKEYSKELNWPENEAKENVDYRKIDES
-5805 FSSREKTEYT
+5805 
-5815 DKQKFKKFWD
+5815 
-5825 NLDTSEWPYESYY
+5825 
-5838 SEAVWGTDYLDYADI
+5838 
-5853 DNVGGTIDVYT
+5853 TINVYT
-5864 GAGLAYALY
+5864 GAGLAYALHRR
-5873 IKQNYTVNL
+5873 QNYTVNL
-5882 MADIDLSQYVWK
+5882 MADVDLSKYVWS
-5894 PVSDFTGTFNGNGYK
+5894 PVSGFTGTFNGNGYK
-5909 IYFSANQGLP
+5909 IYFGSNQNLFV
-5919 DANENSNYILINS
+5919 DDSELTTDS
-5932 DATVTSIK
+5932 DAYVVGVGK
-5940 PTVETTKLSFNGF
+5940 YAGTKEEELYEKTFKSFSSKNFTMPKGKQATLYYDCE
-5953 NDGYEYSIQTSEK
+5953 NDGSFFWVYDEK
-5966 VKLYWCYS
+5966 GV
-5974 DDKKATLFF
+5974 
-5983 AKDKNNKWRYWFEN
+5983 WRYWFQDS
-5997 AKVNPDEELTEIIK
+5997 KIDPDKNGELICVMLYK
-6011 NNNGEDEEITYCMGE
+6011 NNMNIFSYKGV
-6026 EICEELYN
+6026 
-6034 CNDVFINSNNT
+6034 NDVEHSVTGGPITGT
-6045 YQYDSYVVGTPQGD
+6045 YKTTVKVVNKTSVEFKNLFD
-6059 KPENIDVT
+6059 
-6067 FTKYTFPKG
+6067 